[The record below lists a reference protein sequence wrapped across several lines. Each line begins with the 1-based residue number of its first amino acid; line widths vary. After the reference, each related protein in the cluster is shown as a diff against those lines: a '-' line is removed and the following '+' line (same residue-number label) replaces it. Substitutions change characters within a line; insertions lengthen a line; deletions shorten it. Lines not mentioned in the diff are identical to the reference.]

1 MGEFIQL
8 LVSGAIAGSI
18 YSLIA
23 AGLTL
28 SYTSTGIFNLA
39 YGGIAYT
46 SAMLYFQLINALGIE
61 SLGMRLLSF
70 FLVVLVFCP
79 LLGQLL
85 NVAVFRPLARANDAA
100 KVMAT
105 IGILVALPA
114 LTDLLVDLGTKT
126 WDWGLQSTDY
136 VFLTPG
142 VWKVPSE
149 TWPYDLD
156 VVGLDGIRLLI
167 SSNQW
172 TVLVVAAVVAV
183 ALWALMRHTRIGLQ
197 MRAVVDRPDL
207 AGLRGVSESFTSSAA
222 WIIGTM
228 LAGLAGVIG
237 APVFNSLESNQ
248 YNVFMFIA
256 TAAAVVGGLRSIP
269 LAFAGGVALGVV
281 TSLVGRY
288 ATFAQDIRGFE
299 SSVPFVVLLVGL
311 LFMARERTRRSG
323 VVADAPPATEY
334 TDDLRDWRISLS
346 RLGSAILSLLGRLRL
361 PWIQGDALVLP
372 QPRKHLP
379 WLLGAAFIV
388 LQVTI
393 FADKFWLGLWI
404 TGLAFALVFISWVI
418 LTGLGG
424 MVSLAQAAFVTM
436 AAMTAGLILDKTG
449 LPFIPALIVGT
460 VIAGV
465 LGVIVALPALRLG
478 GLPLALATLA
488 LAFMSERV
496 LFEWSWFK
504 NGQGTKGWDIP
515 RPKLGPFDFQ
525 DAKSLAV
532 LLVIL
537 VLAAGWLVRNL
548 QRSVT
553 GRAIIAVR
561 NSEPAAATSGHSIV
575 RTKLA
580 VFALSA
586 LLAGFGGVFFATFNG
601 NINPFTATTQ
611 HGLFWLAVVILVGI
625 RRPGAAVMAGI
636 MVAASG
642 HTFGTGWHWEWME
655 TWHVVLVASV
665 FGAAALATA
674 VRDRQVGLPFS
685 PLILGVLAVLAFIC
699 LARVYSWYP
708 IDWDGFDQYDEA
720 RNITAFMF
728 GLGAMQLAREPDGIL
743 AFTAAQ
749 NRARRDAWRRRLAVW
764 RGEVWVDDASPV
776 PERVPATPAV
786 DSVKSDAP
794 EPAEEMGD
802 QYVGD
807 HPPALELV
815 NVRASYG
822 LVEALHGIDLS
833 VPRGEITALLGPN
846 GAGKSTTCAVASG
859 LLPATHG
866 TVRLDGEDIT
876 ALRSHR
882 RARRGVVLAPEA
894 RGIFSGLT
902 VRENLQLW
910 LPSPEDRELCCDR
923 FPILGERQN
932 QLAGNLSGGEQ
943 QILTL
948 APLLANPPEV
958 LIADEPS
965 LGLAPLIVNQI
976 LELFIEFKERGVAL
990 LLVEEKA
997 RDVLEIADS
1006 VAFIS
1011 LGHITWHGPRSE
1023 VDHDQLDAA
1032 YLGEATS
1039 ISD

>member
-8 LVSGAIAGSI
+8 LVSGAIAGAI

-61 SLGMRLLSF
+61 SLGMRLLSL
-70 FLVVLVFCP
+70 FLVVGVFCP

-85 NVAVFRPLARANDAA
+85 NVAVFRPLARASDAA

-126 WDWGLQSTDY
+126 WDWGLTSTEY

-149 TWPYDLD
+149 TWTYDLGSFD
-156 VVGLDGIRLLI
+156 LRI

-172 TVLVVAAVVAV
+172 AVLVVAVVVAV

-269 LAFAGGVALGVV
+269 LAFAGGVALGVI
-281 TSLVGRY
+281 TSWVGRY

-323 VVADAPPATEY
+323 LVADAPPVTEY
-334 TDDLRDWRISLS
+334 TDDLPAWRV
-346 RLGSAILSLLGRLRL
+346 RL
-361 PWIQGDALVLP
+361 PWV
-372 QPRKHLP
+372 
-379 WLLGAAFIV
+379 LGAVFIL
-388 LQVTI
+388 LQVFV
-393 FADKFWLGLWI
+393 FADQFWLGLWI
-404 TGLAFALVFISWVI
+404 TGLALGLVFMSWVI

-424 MVSLAQAAFVTM
+424 MVSLAQAAFATM
-436 AAMTAGLILDKTG
+436 AAMTTGLLLNRAG
-449 LPFIPALIVGT
+449 LPFIPALIVG
-460 VIAGV
+460 VIIAGV

-515 RPKLGPFDFQ
+515 RPKLGPFDFE
-525 DAKSLAV
+525 DETTLAVMLV
-532 LLVIL
+532 LLVFL
-537 VLAAGWLVRNL
+537 AGWLVRNL

-586 LLAGFGGVFFATFNG
+586 ALAGFGGVMFVVYGKNV
-601 NINPFTATTQ
+601 NPFTATTQ
-611 HGLFWLAVVILVGI
+611 AGLFWLAVVVLIGI
-625 RRPGAAVMAGI
+625 RRPGAAVMAGV

-655 TWHVVLVASV
+655 SWHVVLVASV
-665 FGAAALATA
+665 FGAGALATA
-674 VRDRQVGLPFS
+674 IRDRQVGLPFS
-685 PLILGVLAVLAFIC
+685 PPIVGVLVLLAFIC

-720 RNITAFMF
+720 RNIPAIMF
-728 GLGAMQLAREPDGIL
+728 GLGAMQLARQPDGIL
-743 AFTAAQ
+743 AYTAAQ
-749 NRARRDAWRRRLAVW
+749 NRARRDAWRRRMAVW
-764 RGEVWVDDASPV
+764 RGETGLSAAPEAASAV
-776 PERVPATPAV
+776 VAAATTP
-786 DSVKSDAP
+786 SDGP
-794 EPAEEMGD
+794 EPAEEVGD

-866 TVRLDGEDIT
+866 RIRLDGEDVT
-876 ALRSHR
+876 SLRSHR

-894 RGIFSGLT
+894 RGIFGGLT
-902 VRENLQLW
+902 VRENMQLW
-910 LPSPEDRELCCDR
+910 LPEPDDRELCCER
-923 FPILGERQN
+923 FPILGDRQN

-948 APLLANPPEV
+948 APLLAHPPEV

-1032 YLGEATS
+1032 YLGEATANS
-1039 ISD
+1039 S

>member
-39 YGGIAYT
+39 YGGIAFS
-46 SAMLYFQLINALGIE
+46 SAMLYFQLISALGVE
-61 SLGMRLLSF
+61 SFAMRLISF
-70 FLVVLVFCP
+70 VIVVFVFCP

-85 NVAVFRPLARANDAA
+85 NVAVFRPLARASDAA

-114 LTDLLVDLGTKT
+114 LTELIVDLGTKT

-149 TWPYDLD
+149 TWIYDEG
-156 VVGLDGIRLLI
+156 GLDLRI

-172 TVLVVAAVVAV
+172 TVLVVAVVVAV
-183 ALWALMRHTRIGLQ
+183 LLWALMRHTRLGLQ
-197 MRAVVDRPDL
+197 MRAVVDRPEL

-237 APVFNSLESNQ
+237 APVFNSLDANQ

-269 LAFAGGVALGVV
+269 LAFVGGVALGVV
-281 TSLVGRY
+281 TSWVGRY
-288 ATFAQDIRGFE
+288 ATFAQDIRGFHN
-299 SSVPFVVLLVGL
+299 SVPFVVLLVGL

-323 VVADAPPATEY
+323 MVADATPITEY
-334 TDDLRDWRISLS
+334 TDDLPPWRV
-346 RLGSAILSLLGRLRL
+346 RM
-361 PWIQGDALVLP
+361 
-372 QPRKHLP
+372 P
-379 WLLGAAFIV
+379 WLLGGVFIL
-388 LQVTI
+388 LQVFI
-393 FADKFWLGLWI
+393 FADQFWLGLWI
-404 TGLAFALVFISWVI
+404 TGLALALVFMSWVL

-436 AAMTAGLILDKTG
+436 AAMTAGLVLNRSG

-496 LFEWSWFK
+496 LFEWSWLK
-504 NGQGTKGWDIP
+504 NGQGIKGWDIP
-515 RPKLGPFDFQ
+515 RPKIGPFDFE
-525 DAKSLAV
+525 DENSLAV
-532 LLVIL
+532 LVVLLVFL
-537 VLAAGWLVRNL
+537 AGWLVRNL

-561 NSEPAAATSGHSIV
+561 NSEPAAATSGHSVV

-586 LLAGFGGVFFATFNG
+586 LLAGFGGVFFATFIG
-601 NINPFTATTQ
+601 NVTPFTATTQ
-611 HGLFWLAVVILVGI
+611 AGLFWLAVVILVGI
-625 RRPGAAVMAGI
+625 RRPGGAVMAGI

-642 HTFGTGWHWEWME
+642 HLMGTGWHLQWLES
-655 TWHVVLVASV
+655 WHVVLACSIL
-665 FGAAALATA
+665 GAAALATA
-674 VRDRQVGLPFS
+674 IRDRQVGLPFS
-685 PLILGVLAVLAFIC
+685 PPILGVLAVLAFIC

-720 RNITAFMF
+720 RNIPAIMF
-728 GLGAMQLAREPDGIL
+728 GLGAMQLAIQPDGII

-749 NRARRDAWRRRLAVW
+749 NRARRDAWRRRLAAW
-764 RGEVWVDDASPV
+764 RGEVEDAGPS
-776 PERVPATPAV
+776 PAV
-786 DSVKSDAP
+786 ESAPAVAVTGSTPSDVV
-794 EPAEEMGD
+794 EPRAAAGD

-815 NVRASYG
+815 NVRAGYG

-846 GAGKSTTCAVASG
+846 GAGKSTTCAVAAGSQ
-859 LLPATHG
+859 LATQG
-866 TVRLDGEDIT
+866 TIRLDGEDIT

-882 RARRGVVLAPEA
+882 RAHRGVVLAPEA

-902 VRENLQLW
+902 VRENMQLW
-910 LPSPEDRELCCDR
+910 LPNPEDRDLCCER
-923 FPILGERQN
+923 FPILGDRQD

-948 APLLANPPEV
+948 APLLAHPPEV

-1011 LGHITWHGPRSE
+1011 LGHITWHGPRSD

-1039 ISD
+1039 SAD

>member
-61 SLGMRLLSF
+61 SLGMRLLSL
-70 FLVVLVFCP
+70 FLVVFVFCP

-114 LTDLLVDLGTKT
+114 LAELIVDLGTKT

-136 VFLTPG
+136 VFLAPG
-142 VWKVPSE
+142 VWKVPSD
-149 TWPYDLD
+149 TWTYDLGSFD
-156 VVGLDGIRLLI
+156 LRI

-172 TVLVVAAVVAV
+172 TVLVAAAVIAV
-183 ALWALMRHTRIGLQ
+183 VLWALMRHTSLGLQ

-237 APVFNSLESNQ
+237 APVFNSLEPNL

-256 TAAAVVGGLRSIP
+256 TAAAVMGGLRSIP

-281 TSLVGRY
+281 TSWVGRY

-323 VVADAPPATEY
+323 VVADAPPVTVY
-334 TDDLRDWRISLS
+334 TDDLPSWRV
-346 RLGSAILSLLGRLRL
+346 RL
-361 PWIQGDALVLP
+361 PWAL
-372 QPRKHLP
+372 
-379 WLLGAAFIV
+379 GGAFIV
-388 LQVTI
+388 LQVFI
-393 FADKFWLGLWI
+393 FADQFWLGLWI
-404 TGLAFALVFISWVI
+404 TGLAFALVFMSWVI

-436 AAMTAGLILDKTG
+436 AAMTGGLVLNKSG

-460 VIAGV
+460 IIAGV

-515 RPKLGPFDFQ
+515 RPKIGPFDFE
-525 DAKSLAV
+525 DEKSLAV
-532 LLVIL
+532 LVLLLVF
-537 VLAAGWLVRNL
+537 AAGWLVKNL

-561 NSEPAAATSGHSIV
+561 NSEPAAATSGHSVV

-586 LLAGFGGVFFATFNG
+586 LLAGFGGVFFATFIG
-601 NINPFTATTQ
+601 NVTPFTATTQ
-611 HGLFWLAVVILVGI
+611 AGLFWLAVVVLIGI
-625 RRPGAAVMAGI
+625 RRPGGAVMAGV

-642 HTFGTGWHWEWME
+642 HTFGTGWHWEWLE
-655 TWHVVLVASV
+655 SWHVVLACSV
-665 FGAAALATA
+665 FGAAALVTA
-674 VRDRQVGLPFS
+674 IRDRQVGLPPS
-685 PLILGVLAVLAFIC
+685 PGILGVLVLLAYIC
-699 LARVYSWYP
+699 LARVNSWYP

-720 RNITAFMF
+720 RNIPAIMF
-728 GLGAMQLAREPDGIL
+728 GLGAMQLARQPDGII

-749 NRARRDAWRRRLAVW
+749 NRVRRDAWRRRLAVW
-764 RGEVWVDDASPV
+764 RGEAEAAGPSPV
-776 PERVPATPAV
+776 
-786 DSVKSDAP
+786 SSSI
-794 EPAEEMGD
+794 PAEVSAAPTSSEAPAPAAEGA
-802 QYVGD
+802 QYVGE
-807 HPPALELV
+807 HAPALELAG
-815 NVRASYG
+815 VRASYG

-846 GAGKSTTCAVASG
+846 GAGKSTTCAVVAG
-859 LLPATHG
+859 LLPASQG
-866 TVRLDGEDIT
+866 TIRLDGEDVT
-876 ALRSHR
+876 GLRSHR

-902 VRENLQLW
+902 VRENMQLW
-910 LPSPEDRELCCDR
+910 LPNPEDRELCCER

-965 LGLAPLIVNQI
+965 LGLAPLIVSQI

-1011 LGHITWHGPRSE
+1011 LGHITWHGPRTD

-1039 ISD
+1039 SSD

>member
-1 MGEFIQL
+1 VGEFIQL

-323 VVADAPPATEY
+323 VVADAPPATVY
-334 TDDLRDWRISLS
+334 TDDLPAWRVQ
-346 RLGSAILSLLGRLRL
+346 L
-361 PWIQGDALVLP
+361 PWV
-372 QPRKHLP
+372 
-379 WLLGAAFIV
+379 LGAAFIV
-388 LQVTI
+388 LQVFV
-393 FADKFWLGLWI
+393 FADKFWLGLWV
-404 TGLAFALVFISWVI
+404 TGLAFGLVFMSWVL

-449 LPFIPALIVGT
+449 LPFIPALIVA
-460 VIAGV
+460 VIIAGV

-515 RPKLGPFDFQ
+515 RPQLGPFDFQ
-525 DAKSLAV
+525 DTKSLAV

-537 VLAAGWLVRNL
+537 VLAAAWLVRNL

-586 LLAGFGGVFFATFNG
+586 LLAGFGGVFFATFIG
-601 NINPFTATTQ
+601 NVTPFTATTQ
-611 HGLFWLAVVILVGI
+611 AGLFWLAVVILVGI

-642 HTFGTGWHWEWME
+642 HTFGKGWHWDWME
-655 TWHVVLVASV
+655 SWHVVLVASV
-665 FGAAALATA
+665 FGAVALATA

-685 PLILGVLAVLAFIC
+685 PPILGVLAVLAFIC

-749 NRARRDAWRRRLAVW
+749 NRVRRDAWRRRLAVW

-902 VRENLQLW
+902 VRENMQLW
-910 LPSPEDRELCCDR
+910 LSNPEDRELCCDR

-948 APLLANPPEV
+948 APLLAHPPEV

-1039 ISD
+1039 TSD

>member
-46 SAMLYFQLINALGIE
+46 SAMLYFQLINALGVE
-61 SLGMRLLSF
+61 SLGMRLLSLV
-70 FLVVLVFCP
+70 LVVGVFCP

-114 LTDLLVDLGTKT
+114 MAELAVDLGTKT
-126 WDWGLQSTDY
+126 WDWGLTSTDY

-149 TWPYDLD
+149 TWTYDLGSFD
-156 VVGLDGIRLLI
+156 LRI

-172 TVLVVAAVVAV
+172 TVLVVAAVVALV
-183 ALWALMRHTRIGLQ
+183 LWALMRHTRLGLQ

-281 TSLVGRY
+281 TSWVGRY

-299 SSVPFVVLLVGL
+299 SSVPFVVLLIGL

-323 VVADAPPATEY
+323 VVADAPPVTEY
-334 TDDLRDWRISLS
+334 TDDLPAWRV
-346 RLGSAILSLLGRLRL
+346 RL
-361 PWIQGDALVLP
+361 PWV
-372 QPRKHLP
+372 
-379 WLLGAAFIV
+379 LGAAFIV
-388 LQVTI
+388 LQVFV
-393 FADKFWLGLWI
+393 FADQFWLGLWI
-404 TGLAFALVFISWVI
+404 TGLALGLVFMSWVI

-424 MVSLAQAAFVTM
+424 MVSLAQAAFATM
-436 AAMTAGLILDKTG
+436 AAMTTGLLLNKAG
-449 LPFIPALIVGT
+449 LPFIPALIVG
-460 VIAGV
+460 VIIAGV

-515 RPKLGPFDFQ
+515 RPKLGPFDFE
-525 DAKSLAV
+525 DETTLAV
-532 LLVIL
+532 LLVLL
-537 VLAAGWLVRNL
+537 VFLAGWLVMNL
-548 QRSVT
+548 RRSVT

-586 LLAGFGGVFFATFNG
+586 ALAGFGGVMFVSYGKNV
-601 NINPFTATTQ
+601 NPFTATTQ
-611 HGLFWLAVVILVGI
+611 AGLFWLAVVVLIGI

-655 TWHVVLVASV
+655 SWHVVLVASV
-665 FGAAALATA
+665 CGAAALFT
-674 VRDRQVGLPFS
+674 VIRDRQVGLPFS
-685 PLILGVLAVLAFIC
+685 PPILGVLALLAYIS

-708 IDWDGFDQYDEA
+708 IDWDGFDQYDEP
-720 RNITAFMF
+720 RNIPAIMF
-728 GLGAMQLAREPDGIL
+728 GLGAMQLARQPDGIL

-764 RGEVWVDDASPV
+764 RGEAEAIEPSPGAKAAPASAPTPADV
-776 PERVPATPAV
+776 PE
-786 DSVKSDAP
+786 S
-794 EPAEEMGD
+794 AEDVGD

-822 LVEALHGIDLS
+822 LVEALHGINLS

-866 TVRLDGEDIT
+866 QIRLDGEDVT
-876 ALRSHR
+876 SLRSHR
-882 RARRGVVLAPEA
+882 LARRGVVLAPEA

-902 VRENLQLW
+902 VRENMQLW
-910 LPSPEDRELCCDR
+910 LPSQEDRDLCCER

-948 APLLANPPEV
+948 APLLAHPPEV

-1032 YLGEATS
+1032 YLGEATAS
-1039 ISD
+1039 SD

>member
-8 LVSGAIAGSI
+8 LVSGAISGAI

-46 SAMLYFQLINALGIE
+46 SAMLYFQVINALGVE
-61 SLGMRLLSF
+61 SLGMRLLAL
-70 FLVVLVFCP
+70 FLVVFVFCP

-114 LTDLLVDLGTKT
+114 LTEFIVDLGTKT
-126 WDWGLQSTDY
+126 WDWGLVSTDY

-149 TWPYDLD
+149 TWTYDLGSFD
-156 VVGLDGIRLLI
+156 LRI

-172 TVLVVAAVVAV
+172 TVLVVAAVIAI
-183 ALWALMRHTRIGLQ
+183 ALWALMRHTRLGLQ

-207 AGLRGVSESFTSSAA
+207 AGLRGVSESSTSSAA

-237 APVFNSLESNQ
+237 APVFNSLDANL

-281 TSLVGRY
+281 TSWVGRY

-299 SSVPFVVLLVGL
+299 SSVPFVVLLGGL
-311 LFMARERTRRSG
+311 LFMARDRTRRSG
-323 VVADAPPATEY
+323 VVADAPPVAEY
-334 TDDLRDWRISLS
+334 TDDLPAWRV
-346 RLGSAILSLLGRLRL
+346 RL
-361 PWIQGDALVLP
+361 PWVL
-372 QPRKHLP
+372 
-379 WLLGAAFIV
+379 GGVFIV
-388 LQVTI
+388 LQVLV
-393 FADKFWLGLWI
+393 FADQFWLGFWVS
-404 TGLAFALVFISWVI
+404 GLALALVFLSWVM

-436 AAMTAGLILDKTG
+436 AAMTAGLVLNRAG

-515 RPKLGPFDFQ
+515 RPEIGWFDL
-525 DAKSLAV
+525 DDEKSLAV
-532 LLVIL
+532 LLALL
-537 VLAAGWLVRNL
+537 VFGACWLVKNL
-548 QRSVT
+548 QRSLT

-561 NSEPAAATSGHSIV
+561 NSEPAAATSGHSVV

-586 LLAGFGGVFFATFNG
+586 LLAGFGGVFYAAFVG
-601 NINPFTATTQ
+601 NVTPFTATTQ
-611 HGLFWLAVVILVGI
+611 AGLFWLAVVVLIGI
-625 RRPGAAVMAGI
+625 RRPGGAVMAGV

-642 HTFGTGWHWEWME
+642 HTFGRGWHWEWLE
-655 TWHVVLVASV
+655 SWHVVAVCSV
-665 FGAAALATA
+665 LGAAAVATA
-674 VRDRQVGLPFS
+674 VRDRRVGLPFS
-685 PLILGVLAVLAFIC
+685 PAIPGVLAVLAFLC

-720 RNITAFMF
+720 RNIPAIMF
-728 GLGAMQLAREPDGIL
+728 GLGAMQLARQPDGII

-749 NRARRDAWRRRLAVW
+749 NRARRDAWRRRLAAW
-764 RGEVWVDDASPV
+764 RGEAEAVGPAPAPSTVMAAPADPPAPSEDA
-776 PERVPATPAV
+776 
-786 DSVKSDAP
+786 
-794 EPAEEMGD
+794 GD
-802 QYVGD
+802 QHVAGRT
-807 HPPALELV
+807 PALELV
-815 NVRASYG
+815 DVRAGYG
-822 LVEALHGIDLS
+822 LVEALHGIDLT
-833 VPRGEITALLGPN
+833 VPRGKITALLGPN
-846 GAGKSTTCAVASG
+846 GAGKSTTCAVAAG
-859 LLPATHG
+859 LLPATSG
-866 TVRLDGEDIT
+866 SVRLAGEDVT
-876 ALRSHR
+876 GLRSHR

-894 RGIFSGLT
+894 RGIFGGLT
-902 VRENLQLW
+902 VRENMQLW
-910 LPSPEDRELCCDR
+910 LPRPEDRELCCER
-923 FPILGERQN
+923 FPILGDRQN

-976 LELFIEFKERGVAL
+976 LELFIEFKLRGVAL

-1011 LGHITWHGPRSE
+1011 LGHITWHGSRSD
-1023 VDHDQLDAA
+1023 VDHSQLDAA

-1039 ISD
+1039 S

>member
-8 LVSGAIAGSI
+8 LVSGAIAGAI

-61 SLGMRLLSF
+61 SLGMRLLSL
-70 FLVVLVFCP
+70 FLVVFVFCP

-114 LTDLLVDLGTKT
+114 MAELIVDLGTKT

-136 VFLTPG
+136 VFLAPG

-149 TWPYDLD
+149 TWTYDLGGFD
-156 VVGLDGIRLLI
+156 LRI

-172 TVLVVAAVVAV
+172 TVLVVAAVIAV
-183 ALWALMRHTRIGLQ
+183 VLWALMRHTSLGLQ

-237 APVFNSLESNQ
+237 APVFNSLEPNL

-281 TSLVGRY
+281 TSWVGRY
-288 ATFAQDIRGFE
+288 ATFAQDVRGFE

-323 VVADAPPATEY
+323 VVADAPPVTEY
-334 TDDLRDWRISLS
+334 TDDLKDWRVRIPLLR
-346 RLGSAILSLLGRLRL
+346 RLI
-361 PWIQGDALVLP
+361 PVLP
-372 QPRKHLP
+372 APRKHLP
-379 WLLGAAFIV
+379 WVLGGVFIV
-388 LQVTI
+388 LQVFI
-393 FADKFWLGLWI
+393 FADQFWLGLWI
-404 TGLAFALVFISWVI
+404 TGLAFGLVFMSWVI

-436 AAMTAGLILDKTG
+436 AAMTGGLVLNKTG

-460 VIAGV
+460 IIAGV

-515 RPKLGPFDFQ
+515 RPKIGPFDFE
-525 DAKSLAV
+525 DEKSLAV
-532 LLVIL
+532 LVLLLVF
-537 VLAAGWLVRNL
+537 AAGWLVKNL

-561 NSEPAAATSGHSIV
+561 NSEPAAATSGHSVI

-586 LLAGFGGVFFATFNG
+586 LLAGFGGVFFATFIG
-601 NINPFTATTQ
+601 NVTPFTATTQ
-611 HGLFWLAVVILVGI
+611 AGLFWLAVVVLIGI
-625 RRPGAAVMAGI
+625 RRPGGAVMAGV

-642 HTFGTGWHWEWME
+642 HTFGTGWHWEWLE
-655 TWHVVLVASV
+655 SWHVVLACSV
-665 FGAAALATA
+665 FGAAALVTA
-674 VRDRQVGLPFS
+674 IRDRQVGLPPS
-685 PLILGVLAVLAFIC
+685 PGILGVLVLLAYIC
-699 LARVYSWYP
+699 LARLNSWYP

-720 RNITAFMF
+720 RNIPAIMF
-728 GLGAMQLAREPDGIL
+728 GLGAMQLARQPDGII

-764 RGEVWVDDASPV
+764 RGEAEAVSPSPV
-776 PERVPATPAV
+776 PSSIPAAPTVAETPTETPA
-786 DSVKSDAP
+786 
-794 EPAEEMGD
+794 PAVEGD
-802 QYVGD
+802 QYFGD
-807 HPPALELV
+807 HPPALELAG
-815 NVRASYG
+815 VRASYG
-822 LVEALHGIDLS
+822 LVEALHGINLS

-846 GAGKSTTCAVASG
+846 GAGKSTTCAVAAG
-859 LLPATHG
+859 LLPVSQGAI
-866 TVRLDGEDIT
+866 RLDGEDVT
-876 ALRSHR
+876 GLRSHR

-902 VRENLQLW
+902 VRENMQLW
-910 LPSPEDRELCCDR
+910 LPNPEDRELCCER

-1011 LGHITWHGPRSE
+1011 LGHITWHGPRSD

-1032 YLGEATS
+1032 YLGEATTS
-1039 ISD
+1039 

>member
-1 MGEFIQL
+1 MGEFINL
-8 LVSGAIAGSI
+8 LVSGAITGAI
-18 YSLIA
+18 FSLIA

-46 SAMLYFQLINALGIE
+46 SAVLYFQLINALGIE

-85 NVAVFRPLARANDAA
+85 NVAVFRPLARATDAA

-114 LTDLLVDLGTKT
+114 LTDLIVDLGTKT
-126 WDWGLQSTDY
+126 WDWGLRSTDY

-149 TWPYDLD
+149 TYTYRPLGSFDL
-156 VVGLDGIRLLI
+156 RI
-167 SSNQW
+167 SSNQYA
-172 TVLVVAAVVAV
+172 VLIVAVVVAV
-183 ALWALMRHTRIGLQ
+183 VLWVLMRHTRIGLQ

-228 LAGLAGVIG
+228 LAGLAGVVG

-281 TSLVGRY
+281 TSLVGKY
-288 ATFAQDIRGFE
+288 ATFAQDIRGFKD
-299 SSVPFVVLLVGL
+299 SVPFVVLLVGL

-323 VVADAPPATEY
+323 VVADAPPATDY
-334 TDDLRDWRISLS
+334 TNDLPTWRV
-346 RLGSAILSLLGRLRL
+346 RL
-361 PWIQGDALVLP
+361 PWV
-372 QPRKHLP
+372 
-379 WLLGAAFIV
+379 LGAVFIV
-388 LQVTI
+388 LQVFV
-393 FADKFWLGLWI
+393 FADQFWLGLWV
-404 TGLAFALVFISWVI
+404 TGLAFGLVFMSWVL

-449 LPFIPALIVGT
+449 LPFIPALIVG
-460 VIAGV
+460 VIIAGV
-465 LGVIVALPALRLG
+465 LGVVVALPALRLG

-515 RPKLGPFDFQ
+515 RPKLGPFDF
-525 DAKSLAV
+525 DDEKSLAV

-537 VLAAGWLVRNL
+537 VLAAAWLVRNL

-586 LLAGFGGVFFATFNG
+586 LLAGFGGVFFAAFIG
-601 NINPFTATTQ
+601 NVTPFTATTQ
-611 HGLFWLAVVILVGI
+611 AGLFWLAVVVLVGI

-655 TWHVVLVASV
+655 SWHVVVVASI
-665 FGAAALATA
+665 FGAAAAATA

-685 PLILGVLAVLAFIC
+685 PPILGVLAVLAFIC

-749 NRARRDAWRRRLAVW
+749 NRVRRDAWRRRLAAWSEGAV
-764 RGEVWVDDASPV
+764 VA
-776 PERVPATPAV
+776 ERVPALATA
-786 DSVKSDAP
+786 SAP
-794 EPAEEMGD
+794 VMAASEPSEIPESAESSGD

-859 LLPATHG
+859 LLSVTHG
-866 TVRLDGEDIT
+866 QIRLDGEDIT
-876 ALRSHR
+876 PLRSHR

-902 VRENLQLW
+902 VRENMQLW
-910 LPSPEDRELCCDR
+910 LPDPEDRELCCER

-948 APLLANPPEV
+948 APLLAHPPEV

-1032 YLGEATS
+1032 YLGEATAN
-1039 ISD
+1039 SD

>member
-8 LVSGAIAGSI
+8 LVSGAISGAI

-46 SAMLYFQLINALGIE
+46 SAMLYFQLINALGME
-61 SLGMRLLSF
+61 NLGMRLLAF
-70 FLVVLVFCP
+70 FIVVFVFCP

-114 LTDLLVDLGTKT
+114 LVDLIVDLGTKT
-126 WDWGLQSTDY
+126 WDWGLRSTDY
-136 VFLTPG
+136 VFLPPG
-142 VWKVPSE
+142 VWKVP
-149 TWPYDLD
+149 TKTYTYDLGD
-156 VVGLDGIRLLI
+156 FDLRIN
-167 SSNQW
+167 SNQW
-172 TVLVVAAVVAV
+172 TVLVVAVVISIV
-183 ALWALMRHTRIGLQ
+183 LWVLMRHTRLGLS

-228 LAGLAGVIG
+228 LAGLAGVVG
-237 APVFNSLESNQ
+237 APVLNSLDSNQ

-256 TAAAVVGGLRSIP
+256 IAAAVVGGLRSIP
-269 LAFAGGVALGVV
+269 LALAGGVALGVAE
-281 TSLVGRY
+281 SWVGEY

-311 LFMARERTRRSG
+311 LFMARDRTRRGG
-323 VVADAPPATEY
+323 VVADAPPITDY
-334 TDDLRDWRISLS
+334 TDDLPTWRV
-346 RLGSAILSLLGRLRL
+346 RL
-361 PWIQGDALVLP
+361 PWV
-372 QPRKHLP
+372 
-379 WLLGAAFIV
+379 LGAVFIV
-388 LQVTI
+388 LQVFV

-404 TGLAFALVFISWVI
+404 TGLALALVFMSWVV

-436 AAMTAGLILDKTG
+436 AAMTAGLILDRAG
-449 LPFIPALIVGT
+449 LPFVPALIVGT

-504 NGQGTKGWDIP
+504 NGQGTKGWDVP
-515 RPKLGPFDFQ
+515 RPRIGPFDFQ
-525 DAKSLAV
+525 DETSLAV
-532 LLVIL
+532 LLVLL

-548 QRSVT
+548 QRSAT
-553 GRAIIAVR
+553 GRAIVAVR
-561 NSEPAAATSGHSIV
+561 NSEPAAATSGHSVV

-586 LLAGFGGVFFATFNG
+586 LLAGFGGVFYAVFIG
-601 NINPFTATTQ
+601 NVTPFTATTQ
-611 HGLFWLAVVILVGI
+611 TGLFWLAVVVLIGI
-625 RRPGAAVMAGI
+625 RRPGGAVLAGI

-642 HTFGTGWHWEWME
+642 HTFGTGWHWEWLE
-655 TWHVVLVASV
+655 SWHVVLVALV
-665 FGAAALATA
+665 LGAAALATA

-685 PLILGVLAVLAFIC
+685 PGIPGVLALLAFVC

-720 RNITAFMF
+720 RNIPAFMF
-728 GLGAMQLAREPDGIL
+728 GLGAMQLARQPDGII

-749 NRARRDAWRRRLAVW
+749 NRARRDAWRRRLAAW
-764 RGEVWVDDASPV
+764 RGEAEALGSGSPSPV
-776 PERVPATPAV
+776 VTTVSAEPDGSGSAHPSPVVTAVPASSDTP
-786 DSVKSDAP
+786 D
-794 EPAEEMGD
+794 PASGGD
-802 QYVGD
+802 RGDRYVGQ

-815 NVRASYG
+815 GVRAGYG

-846 GAGKSTTCAVASG
+846 GSGKSTTAAVAAG
-859 LLPATHG
+859 LLPATRG
-866 TVRLDGEDIT
+866 TILLDGEDIT
-876 ALRSHR
+876 GERSHR

-894 RGIFSGLT
+894 RGIFGGLT
-902 VRENLQLW
+902 VRENMQLW
-910 LPSPEDRELCCDR
+910 LPDPEDRELCCER
-923 FPILGERQN
+923 FPILGERQG
-932 QLAGNLSGGEQ
+932 QMAGNLSGGEQ

-948 APLLANPPEV
+948 APLLAHPPEV

-965 LGLAPLIVNQI
+965 LGLAPLIVSQI
-976 LELFIEFKERGVAL
+976 LDLFIEFKERGVAL

-1032 YLGEATS
+1032 YLGEVALGEAPAPA
-1039 ISD
+1039 D

>member
-46 SAMLYFQLINALGIE
+46 SAMLYFQLINALGVE

-70 FLVVLVFCP
+70 FIVVVVFCP

-126 WDWGLQSTDY
+126 WDWGLQNTEY
-136 VFLTPG
+136 VYLTPG
-142 VWKVPSE
+142 VWKVPGE
-149 TWPYDLD
+149 TWSYDLGSFD
-156 VVGLDGIRLLI
+156 LRI

-172 TVLVVAAVVAV
+172 AVLVVAVVVAIV
-183 ALWALMRHTRIGLQ
+183 LWAMMRHTRLGLQ
-197 MRAVVDRPDL
+197 MRAAVDRPDL

-237 APVFNSLESNQ
+237 APVFNSLDSNQ

-256 TAAAVVGGLRSIP
+256 TAAAVIGGLRSIP
-269 LAFAGGVALGVV
+269 LAFAGGVALGVI
-281 TSLVGRY
+281 TSWVGRY

-323 VVADAPPATEY
+323 VVADAPPATDY
-334 TDDLRDWRISLS
+334 TSDLPTWRV
-346 RLGSAILSLLGRLRL
+346 RL
-361 PWIQGDALVLP
+361 PWV
-372 QPRKHLP
+372 
-379 WLLGAAFIV
+379 LGAAFIV
-388 LQVTI
+388 LQVFV
-393 FADKFWLGLWI
+393 FADQFWLGLWV
-404 TGLAFALVFISWVI
+404 TGLALGLVFMSWVL

-449 LPFIPALIVGT
+449 LPFIPALIVG
-460 VIAGV
+460 VIIAGV

-515 RPKLGPFDFQ
+515 RPNFGPFDLE
-525 DAKSLAV
+525 DEKSLAV

-537 VLAAGWLVRNL
+537 VFAAAWLVRNL

-586 LLAGFGGVFFATFNG
+586 LLAGFGGVFFAAFIG
-601 NINPFTATTQ
+601 NVTPFTATTQ
-611 HGLFWLAVVILVGI
+611 AGLFWLAVVILVGI

-642 HTFGTGWHWEWME
+642 HTFGTGWHWDWME
-655 TWHVVLVASV
+655 SWHVVLVASV
-665 FGAAALATA
+665 FGAAAFFTA
-674 VRDRQVGLPFS
+674 IRDRQVGLPFS
-685 PLILGVLAVLAFIC
+685 PPILGVLAVLAFIC

-749 NRARRDAWRRRLAVW
+749 NRVRRDAWRRRLGAWRQGAVAA
-764 RGEVWVDDASPV
+764 EQ
-776 PERVPATPAV
+776 VPAAV
-786 DSVKSDAP
+786 GAP
-794 EPAEEMGD
+794 GTAITSSGPAEVPGSAESSGD

-815 NVRASYG
+815 GVRASYG

-859 LLPATHG
+859 LLSATHG
-866 TVRLDGEDIT
+866 KIRLDGAGHYGVT
-876 ALRSHR
+876 QSPPSPSRSGAGPRGPGHLQRSHR
-882 RARRGVVLAPEA
+882 AREHAALVAK
-894 RGIFSGLT
+894 
-902 VRENLQLW
+902 
-910 LPSPEDRELCCDR
+910 PS
-923 FPILGERQN
+923 
-932 QLAGNLSGGEQ
+932 
-943 QILTL
+943 
-948 APLLANPPEV
+948 
-958 LIADEPS
+958 
-965 LGLAPLIVNQI
+965 
-976 LELFIEFKERGVAL
+976 
-990 LLVEEKA
+990 
-997 RDVLEIADS
+997 
-1006 VAFIS
+1006 
-1011 LGHITWHGPRSE
+1011 GPRSVLRAIPHSGRAPKPTGWE
-1023 VDHDQLDAA
+1023 SFRGRAANPHPCPTIGPSPRGVDRRRALAGSGSADR
-1032 YLGEATS
+1032 EPNP
-1039 ISD
+1039 

>member
-126 WDWGLQSTDY
+126 WDWGLKSTDRAH
-136 VFLTPG
+136 LTPG
-142 VWKVPSE
+142 VWKVPSK

-156 VVGLDGIRLLI
+156 VIGLDDIRLRI

-183 ALWALMRHTRIGLQ
+183 ALWALMRHTRLGLQ

-207 AGLRGVSESFTSSAA
+207 AGLRGVNESFTSSAA

-228 LAGLAGVIG
+228 LAGLAGVVG

-288 ATFAQDIRGFE
+288 ATFAQDIRGFHN
-299 SSVPFVVLLVGL
+299 SVPFVVLLVGL

-346 RLGSAILSLLGRLRL
+346 RLGRLRL

-404 TGLAFALVFISWVI
+404 TGLAFALVFMSWVL

-515 RPKLGPFDFQ
+515 RPQLGPFDFQ

-586 LLAGFGGVFFATFNG
+586 LLAGFGGVFFATFVG
-601 NINPFTATTQ
+601 NVTPFTATTQ
-611 HGLFWLAVVILVGI
+611 NGLFWLAVVILVGI

-642 HTFGTGWHWEWME
+642 HTFGTGWHWDWME
-655 TWHVVLVASV
+655 SWHVVLVASV
-665 FGAAALATA
+665 FGAVALATA

-685 PLILGVLAVLAFIC
+685 PPILGVLAVLAFIC

-708 IDWDGFDQYDEA
+708 IDWDGFDQYDKA
-720 RNITAFMF
+720 GNITAFMF

-749 NRARRDAWRRRLAVW
+749 NRARRDAWRRRLAAW
-764 RGEVWVDDASPV
+764 RGEAEAVEPS
-776 PERVPATPAV
+776 PATESIPAPV
-786 DSVKSDAP
+786 MTAPTPSDAP

-902 VRENLQLW
+902 VRENMQLW
-910 LPSPEDRELCCDR
+910 LSNPEDRELCCDR

-948 APLLANPPEV
+948 APLLAHPPEV

-976 LELFIEFKERGVAL
+976 LELFSEFKERGVAL

-1039 ISD
+1039 T

>member
-8 LVSGAIAGSI
+8 LVSGAIAGAI

-61 SLGMRLLSF
+61 SLGMRLLSL
-70 FLVVLVFCP
+70 FLVVFVFCP

-114 LTDLLVDLGTKT
+114 MAELIVDLGTKT

-136 VFLTPG
+136 VFLAPG

-149 TWPYDLD
+149 TWTYDLGGFD
-156 VVGLDGIRLLI
+156 LRI

-172 TVLVVAAVVAV
+172 TVLVVAAVIAV
-183 ALWALMRHTRIGLQ
+183 VLWALMRHTSLGLQ

-237 APVFNSLESNQ
+237 APVFNSLEPNL

-281 TSLVGRY
+281 TSWVGRY
-288 ATFAQDIRGFE
+288 ATFAQDVRGFE

-323 VVADAPPATEY
+323 VVADAPPVTEY
-334 TDDLRDWRISLS
+334 TDDLPSWRV
-346 RLGSAILSLLGRLRL
+346 RL
-361 PWIQGDALVLP
+361 PWVL
-372 QPRKHLP
+372 
-379 WLLGAAFIV
+379 GGVFIV
-388 LQVTI
+388 LQVFI
-393 FADKFWLGLWI
+393 FADQFWLGLWI
-404 TGLAFALVFISWVI
+404 TGLAFGLVFMSWVI

-436 AAMTAGLILDKTG
+436 AAMTGGLVLNKTG

-460 VIAGV
+460 IIAGV

-515 RPKLGPFDFQ
+515 RPKIGPFDFE
-525 DAKSLAV
+525 DEKSLAV
-532 LLVIL
+532 LVLLLVF
-537 VLAAGWLVRNL
+537 AAGWLVKNL

-561 NSEPAAATSGHSIV
+561 NSEPAAATSGHSVV

-586 LLAGFGGVFFATFNG
+586 LLAGFGGVFFATFIG
-601 NINPFTATTQ
+601 NVTPFTATTQ
-611 HGLFWLAVVILVGI
+611 AGLFWLAVVVLIGI
-625 RRPGAAVMAGI
+625 RRPGGAVMAGV

-642 HTFGTGWHWEWME
+642 HTFGTGWHWEWLE
-655 TWHVVLVASV
+655 SWHVVLACSV
-665 FGAAALATA
+665 FGAAALVTA
-674 VRDRQVGLPFS
+674 IRDRQVGLPPS
-685 PLILGVLAVLAFIC
+685 PGILGVLVLLAYIC
-699 LARVYSWYP
+699 LARLNSWYP

-720 RNITAFMF
+720 RNIPAIMF
-728 GLGAMQLAREPDGIL
+728 GLGAMQLARQPDGII

-764 RGEVWVDDASPV
+764 RGEAEAVSPSPV
-776 PERVPATPAV
+776 PSSIPAAPTVAETPTETPA
-786 DSVKSDAP
+786 
-794 EPAEEMGD
+794 PAVEGD
-802 QYVGD
+802 QYFGD
-807 HPPALELV
+807 HPPALELAG
-815 NVRASYG
+815 VRASYG
-822 LVEALHGIDLS
+822 LVEALHGINLS

-846 GAGKSTTCAVASG
+846 GAGKSTTCAVAAG
-859 LLPATHG
+859 LLPVSQGAI
-866 TVRLDGEDIT
+866 RLDGEDVT
-876 ALRSHR
+876 GLRSHR

-902 VRENLQLW
+902 VRENMQLW
-910 LPSPEDRELCCDR
+910 LPNPEDRELCCER

-1011 LGHITWHGPRSE
+1011 LGHITWHGPRSD

-1032 YLGEATS
+1032 YLGEATTS
-1039 ISD
+1039 

>member
-8 LVSGAIAGSI
+8 LVSGAIAGAI
-18 YSLIA
+18 YSMIA

-61 SLGMRLLSF
+61 SLGMRLLSL
-70 FLVVLVFCP
+70 FLVVFVFCP

-114 LTDLLVDLGTKT
+114 LAELIVDLGTKT

-149 TWPYDLD
+149 TWTYDLGSFD
-156 VVGLDGIRLLI
+156 LRI

-172 TVLVVAAVVAV
+172 TVLVVAIVIAV
-183 ALWALMRHTRIGLQ
+183 ALWTLMRHTRLGLQ

-237 APVFNSLESNQ
+237 APVFNSLEPNL

-269 LAFAGGVALGVV
+269 LAFAGGVALGVI
-281 TSLVGRY
+281 TSWVGRY
-288 ATFAQDIRGFE
+288 ATFAQDIRGFHN
-299 SSVPFVVLLVGL
+299 SVPFVVLLVGL

-323 VVADAPPATEY
+323 VVADAPPITDY
-334 TDDLRDWRISLS
+334 TDDLRDWRL
-346 RLGSAILSLLGRLRL
+346 
-361 PWIQGDALVLP
+361 
-372 QPRKHLP
+372 HLP
-379 WLLGAAFIV
+379 WLPNWVRLPRMQGRVLVLPNPRKYFLWYLGGAFIV
-388 LQVTI
+388 VQVLH
-393 FADKFWLGLWI
+393 FANQFWLGLWI
-404 TGLAFALVFISWVI
+404 TGLALGLVFMSWVV

-424 MVSLAQAAFVTM
+424 MVSLAQAAFATM
-436 AAMTAGLILDKTG
+436 AAMTTGLLLNKTG
-449 LPFIPALIVGT
+449 LPFIPALIVGV

-515 RPKLGPFDFQ
+515 RPELGPFDFE
-525 DAKSLAV
+525 DEKSLAV

-537 VLAAGWLVRNL
+537 VLLCGWLVRNL

-586 LLAGFGGVFFATFNG
+586 ALAGFGGVMFVSYGKNV
-601 NINPFTATTQ
+601 NPFTATTQ
-611 HGLFWLAVVILVGI
+611 AGLFWLAVVVLIGI
-625 RRPGAAVMAGI
+625 RRPGAAVMAGV

-642 HTFGTGWHWEWME
+642 HTFGTGWHWDWME
-655 TWHVVLVASV
+655 SWHVVLVASV
-665 FGAAALATA
+665 CGAAALVTA
-674 VRDRQVGLPFS
+674 IRDRQVGLPLS
-685 PLILGVLAVLAFIC
+685 PPILGVLVLLAYIS

-708 IDWDGFDQYDEA
+708 IDWDGFDQYDEP
-720 RNITAFMF
+720 RNIPAIMF
-728 GLGAMQLAREPDGIL
+728 GLGAMQLARQPDGIL

-764 RGEVWVDDASPV
+764 RGEAWIDDASPV
-776 PERVPATPAV
+776 PERVPAAP
-786 DSVKSDAP
+786 SVESAPHDAP
-794 EPAEEMGD
+794 ESAEEAGD

-807 HPPALELV
+807 HAPALELV
-815 NVRASYG
+815 GVRASYG

-866 TVRLDGEDIT
+866 NIRLDGTDIT
-876 ALRSHR
+876 GLRSHR
-882 RARRGVVLAPEA
+882 RSRRGVVLAPEA

-902 VRENLQLW
+902 VRENMHLW
-910 LPSPEDRELCCDR
+910 LPNPEDRDLCCER

-1032 YLGEATS
+1032 YLGEATAS
-1039 ISD
+1039 SD

>member
-8 LVSGAIAGSI
+8 LVSGAIAGAI

-46 SAMLYFQLINALGIE
+46 SAMLYFQLINALGVE
-61 SLGMRLLSF
+61 SLGVRLLSF
-70 FLVVLVFCP
+70 FLVVAVFCP

-114 LTDLLVDLGTKT
+114 LTDLIVDLGTKT

-149 TWPYDLD
+149 TWTYDLGGFD
-156 VVGLDGIRLLI
+156 LRI

-172 TVLVVAAVVAV
+172 SVLAVAAVVAV

-228 LAGLAGVIG
+228 LAGLAGVVG
-237 APVFNSLESNQ
+237 APVFNSLDSNQ

-281 TSLVGRY
+281 TSWVGRY

-299 SSVPFVVLLVGL
+299 SSVPFIVLLGGL
-311 LFMARERTRRSG
+311 LFMVRERTRRSG
-323 VVADAPPATEY
+323 VVADAPPAVVY
-334 TDDLRDWRISLS
+334 TDDLPAWRV
-346 RLGSAILSLLGRLRL
+346 RL
-361 PWIQGDALVLP
+361 PWA
-372 QPRKHLP
+372 
-379 WLLGAAFIV
+379 LGAVFIA
-388 LQVTI
+388 LQVFV
-393 FADKFWLGLWI
+393 FADQFWLGLWI
-404 TGLAFALVFISWVI
+404 TGLAFGLVFMSWVL

-436 AAMTAGLILDKTG
+436 AAMTAGLVLDKTG
-449 LPFIPALIVGT
+449 LPFVPALVVGT
-460 VIAGV
+460 VVAGV

-504 NGQGTKGWDIP
+504 NGQGTRGWDIP
-515 RPKLGPFDFQ
+515 RPQLGPFDFA
-525 DAKSLAV
+525 DEKSLAA
-532 LLVIL
+532 LLVVL

-553 GRAIIAVR
+553 GRAIVAVR
-561 NSEPAAATSGHSIV
+561 NSEPAAVTSGHSVV

-586 LLAGFGGVFFATFNG
+586 LLAGFGGVFFATFIG
-601 NINPFTATTQ
+601 NVTPFTATTQ
-611 HGLFWLAVVILVGI
+611 AGLFWLAVVILVGI

-642 HTFGTGWHWEWME
+642 HTFGTGWHWDWME
-655 TWHVVLVASV
+655 SWHVVLVASV
-665 FGAAALATA
+665 LGAAALATA
-674 VRDRQVGLPFS
+674 IGDRRAGLPFS
-685 PLILGVLAVLAFIC
+685 PPILGVLAALAFIC

-743 AFTAAQ
+743 AVTAAQ
-749 NRARRDAWRRRLAVW
+749 NRARRDAWRRRLAAW
-764 RGEVWVDDASPV
+764 RGEAAVAGSG
-776 PERVPATPAV
+776 PAA
-786 DSVKSDAP
+786 
-794 EPAEEMGD
+794 EPAPAPAAVAAAAPKPSAVAEAQGD
-802 QYVGD
+802 EHAGS
-807 HPPALELV
+807 HPPALELMG
-815 NVRASYG
+815 VRAGYG

-859 LLPATHG
+859 LLSVTRG
-866 TVRLDGEDIT
+866 RIRLDGSDVT
-876 ALRSHR
+876 VLRSHR

-894 RGIFSGLT
+894 RGVFSGLT
-902 VRENLQLW
+902 VRENMQLW
-910 LPSPEDRELCCDR
+910 LPDADDRDLCCQR

-948 APLLANPPEV
+948 APLLAHPPQV

-965 LGLAPLIVNQI
+965 LGLAPLIVEQI
-976 LELFIEFKERGVAL
+976 LELFVEFKERGVAL

-1011 LGHITWHGPRSE
+1011 LGRITWHGPRAE

-1032 YLGEATS
+1032 YLGEAAAS
-1039 ISD
+1039 SD

>member
-1 MGEFIQL
+1 MSEFIQL
-8 LVSGAIAGSI
+8 LVSGAISGAI

-39 YGGIAYT
+39 YGGVAYT

-61 SLGMRLLSF
+61 SLGMRLLACF
-70 FLVVLVFCP
+70 IVVFGFCP

-114 LTDLLVDLGTKT
+114 LADLVVDLGTKT
-126 WDWGLQSTDY
+126 WDWGLRSTDY

-142 VWKVPSE
+142 VWKVPTE
-149 TWPYDLD
+149 TWIYDRG
-156 VVGLDGIRLLI
+156 GLDLRID
-167 SSNQW
+167 SNQW
-172 TVLVVAAVVAV
+172 TVLVVAVVISA
-183 ALWALMRHTRIGLQ
+183 ALWVLMRHTRLGLQ
-197 MRAVVDRPDL
+197 MRAVVDRPAL

-228 LAGLAGVIG
+228 LAGVAGVVG
-237 APVFNSLESNQ
+237 APVFNSLDSSQ
-248 YNVFMFIA
+248 YNVFMFTA

-269 LAFAGGVALGVV
+269 LALAGGVGLGVI
-281 TSLVGRY
+281 TSWVGRY

-311 LFMARERTRRSG
+311 LFMARDRTRRG
-323 VVADAPPATEY
+323 GMVADAPPVTEY
-334 TDDLRDWRISLS
+334 TDDLPAWRI
-346 RLGSAILSLLGRLRL
+346 RL
-361 PWIQGDALVLP
+361 PWI
-372 QPRKHLP
+372 
-379 WLLGAAFIV
+379 LGTVFIV
-388 LQVTI
+388 LQMFI
-393 FADKFWLGLWI
+393 FADQFWLGLWI
-404 TGLAFALVFISWVI
+404 TGLALALVFMSWVV

-436 AAMTAGLILDKTG
+436 AAMTGGLVLNRTG

-515 RPKLGPFDFQ
+515 RPRIGPFDFE
-525 DAKSLAV
+525 DETSLAV
-532 LLVIL
+532 LLALL
-537 VLAAGWLVRNL
+537 VFAAGWLVRNL

-561 NSEPAAATSGHSIV
+561 NSEPAAATSGHSVV

-586 LLAGFGGVFFATFNG
+586 LLAGFGGVFFAVFIG
-601 NINPFTATTQ
+601 NVTPFTAPTQ
-611 HGLFWLAVVILVGI
+611 KGLFWLAVVVLIGI
-625 RRPGAAVMAGI
+625 RRPGGAVMAGI
-636 MVAASG
+636 MVAASD
-642 HTFGTGWHWEWME
+642 HTFGNGWHWEWLE
-655 TWHVVLVASV
+655 SWHVVLVASV
-665 FGAAALATA
+665 LGAAALATA
-674 VRDRQVGLPFS
+674 VRDRQVGLPVS
-685 PLILGVLAVLAFIC
+685 PGIPAVLGILAFIC

-708 IDWDGFDQYDEA
+708 IDWDGFNQYDRA
-720 RNITAFMF
+720 RNIPAIMF
-728 GLGAMQLAREPDGIL
+728 GLGAMQLARRPDGIIAL
-743 AFTAAQ
+743 TAAQ
-749 NRARRDAWRRRLAVW
+749 NRARRDAWRRRLAAW
-764 RGEVWVDDASPV
+764 RGEAEAFTQSA
-776 PERVPATPAV
+776 VPAAPAV
-786 DSVKSDAP
+786 PVTPDV
-794 EPAEEMGD
+794 PAAGVGSGR
-802 QYVGD
+802 YVGQ
-807 HPPALELV
+807 HPAALELV
-815 NVRASYG
+815 DVRAGYG

-846 GAGKSTTCAVASG
+846 GAGKSTTGAVAAG
-859 LLPATHG
+859 LLPATRG
-866 TVRLDGEDIT
+866 SILLDGMDIT
-876 ALRSHR
+876 AERSHR
-882 RARRGVVLAPEA
+882 RARRGVVLAPES

-902 VRENLQLW
+902 VRENMQLW
-910 LPSPEDRELCCDR
+910 LPSSEDRELCCDR

-948 APLLANPPEV
+948 APLLAHPPEV

-976 LELFIEFKERGVAL
+976 LELFVEFKERGVAL
-990 LLVEEKA
+990 LLIEEKA

-1011 LGHITWHGPRSE
+1011 LGHVTWHGSRSE

-1032 YLGEATS
+1032 YLGEVTS
-1039 ISD
+1039 S

>member
-8 LVSGAIAGSI
+8 LVSGAISGAI

-46 SAMLYFQLINALGIE
+46 SAMLYFQLINAFGIE
-61 SLGMRLLSF
+61 SLGMRLLAF
-70 FLVVLVFCP
+70 FLVVFVFCP

-114 LTDLLVDLGTKT
+114 MAELIVDLGTKT
-126 WDWGLQSTDY
+126 WDWGLRTTDY

-149 TWPYDLD
+149 TWTYDLGGFD
-156 VVGLDGIRLLI
+156 LRI

-172 TVLVVAAVVAV
+172 TVLVVAVVVAV
-183 ALWALMRHTRIGLQ
+183 ALWALMRHTRLGLQ

-228 LAGLAGVIG
+228 LAGLAGVVG
-237 APVFNSLESNQ
+237 APVFNSLESNL

-281 TSLVGRY
+281 TSWVGRY

-311 LFMARERTRRSG
+311 LFMARDRTRRSG
-323 VVADAPPATEY
+323 TVAEAPPSTDY
-334 TDDLRDWRISLS
+334 TNDLPAWRV
-346 RLGSAILSLLGRLRL
+346 RL
-361 PWIQGDALVLP
+361 PWA
-372 QPRKHLP
+372 
-379 WLLGAAFIV
+379 LGAVFIV
-388 LQVTI
+388 LQV
-393 FADKFWLGLWI
+393 FVWADRFWLGLWI
-404 TGLAFALVFISWVI
+404 TGLAFALVFMSWVL

-436 AAMTAGLILDKTG
+436 AAMTAGLILNKAG

-460 VIAGV
+460 VMAGV

-488 LAFMSERV
+488 LAFMGERV

-515 RPKLGPFDFQ
+515 RPEIGPFDFA
-525 DAKSLAV
+525 DETSLAV
-532 LLVIL
+532 LLVLL
-537 VLAAGWLVRNL
+537 VFGAGWLVRNL

-561 NSEPAAATSGHSIV
+561 NSEPAAATSGHSVV

-586 LLAGFGGVFFATFNG
+586 LLAGFGGVFFATFIG
-601 NINPFTATTQ
+601 NVTPFTATTQ
-611 HGLFWLAVVILVGI
+611 AGLFWLAVVVLIGI
-625 RRPGAAVMAGI
+625 RRPGGAVMAGVT
-636 MVAASG
+636 VAASG
-642 HTFGTGWHWEWME
+642 HLFGTGWHLEWLE
-655 TWHVVLVASV
+655 SWHVVLAASV
-665 FGAAALATA
+665 LGAAALATA
-674 VRDRQVGLPFS
+674 VRDRQAGLPLS
-685 PLILGVLAVLAFIC
+685 PGILGVLALLAFIS

-720 RNITAFMF
+720 RNIPAIMF
-728 GLGAMQLAREPDGIL
+728 GLGAMQLARQPDGII

-749 NRARRDAWRRRLAVW
+749 NRVRRDAWRRRLAAW
-764 RGEVWVDDASPV
+764 RGEVAAPPEPDQTSIPAASEPADVPV
-776 PERVPATPAV
+776 PSGVPAVPSAA
-786 DSVKSDAP
+786 SESDDRP
-794 EPAEEMGD
+794 ESE
-802 QYVGD
+802 Q
-807 HPPALELV
+807 PPALELAG
-815 NVRASYG
+815 VRAGYG
-822 LVEALHGIDLS
+822 LVEALHGVNLS
-833 VPRGEITALLGPN
+833 VARGEITALLGPN

-859 LLPATHG
+859 MLAATHG
-866 TVRLDGEDIT
+866 TITLAGRDIT
-876 ALRSHR
+876 GLRSHQ
-882 RARRGVVLAPEA
+882 RARTGVVLAPEA

-902 VRENLQLW
+902 VRENMQLW
-910 LPSPEDRELCCDR
+910 LPDPEDHELCCER

-1023 VDHDQLDAA
+1023 VDHEQLDAA
-1032 YLGEATS
+1032 YLGEVSQEA
-1039 ISD
+1039 D

>member
-1 MGEFIQL
+1 MLGREVIQQHIVHATNVQIANALPATGWANECTDQSGPLEWRRSNSPGGNNRVGEFIQL

-114 LTDLLVDLGTKT
+114 LTDLIVDLGTKT

-149 TWPYDLD
+149 TWTYDLGSFD
-156 VVGLDGIRLLI
+156 LRI

-172 TVLVVAAVVAV
+172 AVLVVAVVVAV

-269 LAFAGGVALGVV
+269 LAFRRRAWLLGVV
-281 TSLVGRY
+281 TSWVGRY

-323 VVADAPPATEY
+323 VVADAPPGH
-334 TDDLRDWRISLS
+334 
-346 RLGSAILSLLGRLRL
+346 RLHRRSAGMA
-361 PWIQGDALVLP
+361 GAVA
-372 QPRKHLP
+372 
-379 WLLGAAFIV
+379 LGAGRRVYRPPGFHLCRPV
-388 LQVTI
+388 LV
-393 FADKFWLGLWI
+393 GLWV
-404 TGLAFALVFISWVI
+404 TGLAFGLVFMSWVL

-449 LPFIPALIVGT
+449 LPFIPALIVG
-460 VIAGV
+460 VIIAGV

-515 RPKLGPFDFQ
+515 RPQIGPFDFE
-525 DAKSLAV
+525 DEKSLAV

-537 VLAAGWLVRNL
+537 VLAAAWLVRNL

-586 LLAGFGGVFFATFNG
+586 LLAGFGGVFFATFIG
-601 NINPFTATTQ
+601 NVTPFTATTQ
-611 HGLFWLAVVILVGI
+611 AGLFWLAVVILVGI

-642 HTFGTGWHWEWME
+642 HTFGTGWHWDWME
-655 TWHVVLVASV
+655 SWHVVLVASV
-665 FGAAALATA
+665 FGAAALFT
-674 VRDRQVGLPFS
+674 VIRDRQVGLPFS
-685 PLILGVLAVLAFIC
+685 PPILGVLAVLAFIC
-699 LARVYSWYP
+699 LARIYSWYP

-749 NRARRDAWRRRLAVW
+749 NRVRRDAWRRRLAVW
-764 RGEVWVDDASPV
+764 QGEVEIASSIPI
-776 PERVPATPAV
+776 
-786 DSVKSDAP
+786 
-794 EPAEEMGD
+794 AE
-802 QYVGD
+802 
-807 HPPALELV
+807 
-815 NVRASYG
+815 
-822 LVEALHGIDLS
+822 S
-833 VPRGEITALLGPN
+833 VPRPPQWPQRPP
-846 GAGKSTTCAVASG
+846 
-859 LLPATHG
+859 LLPRSRATN
-866 TVRLDGEDIT
+866 TSAIT
-876 ALRSHR
+876 R
-882 RARRGVVLAPEA
+882 
-894 RGIFSGLT
+894 
-902 VRENLQLW
+902 
-910 LPSPEDRELCCDR
+910 
-923 FPILGERQN
+923 
-932 QLAGNLSGGEQ
+932 
-943 QILTL
+943 
-948 APLLANPPEV
+948 PL
-958 LIADEPS
+958 
-965 LGLAPLIVNQI
+965 
-976 LELFIEFKERGVAL
+976 
-990 LLVEEKA
+990 
-997 RDVLEIADS
+997 
-1006 VAFIS
+1006 
-1011 LGHITWHGPRSE
+1011 
-1023 VDHDQLDAA
+1023 
-1032 YLGEATS
+1032 
-1039 ISD
+1039 

>member
-8 LVSGAIAGSI
+8 LVSGAIAGAI

-70 FLVVLVFCP
+70 FLVVVVFCP

-149 TWPYDLD
+149 TWTYDLGSFD
-156 VVGLDGIRLLI
+156 LRI

-172 TVLVVAAVVAV
+172 AVLVVAVVVAV

-256 TAAAVVGGLRSIP
+256 TAAAVMGGLRSIP

-281 TSLVGRY
+281 TSWVGRY

-311 LFMARERTRRSG
+311 LFMARERTRSSG
-323 VVADAPPATEY
+323 VVADAPPATVY
-334 TDDLRDWRISLS
+334 TDDLPAWRVQ
-346 RLGSAILSLLGRLRL
+346 L
-361 PWIQGDALVLP
+361 PWV
-372 QPRKHLP
+372 
-379 WLLGAAFIV
+379 LGAGFIV
-388 LQVTI
+388 LQVFI
-393 FADKFWLGLWI
+393 FADQFWLGLWV
-404 TGLAFALVFISWVI
+404 TGLAFGLVFMSWVL

-436 AAMTAGLILDKTG
+436 AAMTAGLVLDKTG
-449 LPFIPALIVGT
+449 LPFIPALIVG
-460 VIAGV
+460 VIVAGV

-515 RPKLGPFDFQ
+515 RPQLGPFDFE
-525 DAKSLAV
+525 DEKSLAV

-586 LLAGFGGVFFATFNG
+586 LLAGFGGVFFATFIG
-601 NINPFTATTQ
+601 NVTPFTATTQ
-611 HGLFWLAVVILVGI
+611 AGLFWLAVVILVGI

-642 HTFGTGWHWEWME
+642 HTFGTGWHWDWME
-655 TWHVVLVASV
+655 SWHVVLVASV
-665 FGAAALATA
+665 FGAAALFTA

-685 PLILGVLAVLAFIC
+685 PPILGVLAVLAFIC

-749 NRARRDAWRRRLAVW
+749 NRARRDAWRRRLAAW
-764 RGEVWVDDASPV
+764 GEGAVVA
-776 PERVPATPAV
+776 EQVPAAVTTSAPAV
-786 DSVKSDAP
+786 TASEPADIP
-794 EPAEEMGD
+794 EPDEVSGD

-807 HPPALELV
+807 HPSTLELV
-815 NVRASYG
+815 NVRTSYG

-866 TVRLDGEDIT
+866 TVRLDGEDVT

-894 RGIFSGLT
+894 RGIFGGLT
-902 VRENLQLW
+902 VRENMQLW
-910 LPSPEDRELCCDR
+910 LPNPDDRELCCER
-923 FPILGERQN
+923 FPILGDRQN

-948 APLLANPPEV
+948 APLLAHPPEV

-1039 ISD
+1039 PTN

>member
-46 SAMLYFQLINALGIE
+46 SAMVYFQLINALGIE
-61 SLGMRLLSF
+61 SFGMRLLSL

-114 LTDLLVDLGTKT
+114 LTELVVDLGTKT

-142 VWKVPSE
+142 VWKVPRE
-149 TWPYDLD
+149 TWTYDLGSFD
-156 VVGLDGIRLLI
+156 LRIN
-167 SSNQW
+167 SNQW
-172 TVLVVAAVVAV
+172 TVLVVAAVIAV
-183 ALWALMRHTRIGLQ
+183 ALWALMRHTRLGLQ

-207 AGLRGVSESFTSSAA
+207 AGLRGVSESFTSSSA

-228 LAGLAGVIG
+228 LAGLAGVVG
-237 APVFNSLESNQ
+237 APVFNSLEPNQ
-248 YNVFMFIA
+248 YNIFMFIA

-281 TSLVGRY
+281 TSWVGRY
-288 ATFAQDIRGFE
+288 ATFAQDVRGFE
-299 SSVPFVVLLVGL
+299 NAVPFVVLLVGL
-311 LFMARERTRRSG
+311 LFMARDRTRRSG
-323 VVADAPPATEY
+323 VVADAPPSTDY
-334 TDDLRDWRISLS
+334 TNDLPTWRVRI
-346 RLGSAILSLLGRLRL
+346 
-361 PWIQGDALVLP
+361 PWVA
-372 QPRKHLP
+372 
-379 WLLGAAFIV
+379 GAVFLV
-388 LQVTI
+388 LQVFV
-393 FADKFWLGLWI
+393 FADQFWLGLWV
-404 TGLAFALVFISWVI
+404 TGLAFGLVFMSWVI

-436 AAMTAGLILDKTG
+436 AAMTAGLILNRAG
-449 LPFIPALIVGT
+449 LPFIPSLIVGT
-460 VIAGV
+460 VMAGV
-465 LGVIVALPALRLG
+465 LGVVVALPALRLG

-488 LAFMSERV
+488 LAFMGERV

-504 NGQGTKGWDIP
+504 NGQGAKGWDIP
-515 RPKLGPFDFQ
+515 RPELGPFDF
-525 DAKSLAV
+525 DDEKSLAV
-532 LLVIL
+532 LLLIL
-537 VLAAGWLVRNL
+537 VLAAGWLVKNL
-548 QRSVT
+548 QRSAT

-561 NSEPAAATSGHSIV
+561 NSEPAAATSGHSVI

-586 LLAGFGGVFFATFNG
+586 LLAGFGGVFFATFIG
-601 NINPFTATTQ
+601 NVTPFTATTQ
-611 HGLFWLAVVILVGI
+611 TGLFWLAVVILVGI
-625 RRPGAAVMAGI
+625 RRPGGAVMAGV
-636 MVAASG
+636 MVAASR
-642 HTFGTGWHWEWME
+642 HTFGNGWHWEWME
-655 TWHVVLVASV
+655 SWHVVLVASV
-665 FGAAALATA
+665 AGAAALATA
-674 VRDRQVGLPFS
+674 IKDRQVGLPFS
-685 PLILGVLAVLAFIC
+685 PPILGVLAVLAYIC
-699 LARVYSWYP
+699 IARVYSWYP

-720 RNITAFMF
+720 RNIPAFMF
-728 GLGAMQLAREPDGIL
+728 GIGAMQLAREPDGII

-764 RGEVWVDDASPV
+764 RGEAEVAAPD
-776 PERVPATPAV
+776 PATPTVVATPAAAAAP
-786 DSVKSDAP
+786 KSAP
-794 EPAEEMGD
+794 AGD
-802 QYVGD
+802 EYVGD

-815 NVRASYG
+815 DVRASYG

-833 VPRGEITALLGPN
+833 ISRGEITALLGPN
-846 GAGKSTTCAVASG
+846 GAGKSTTSAVASG
-859 LLPATHG
+859 LLAATHG
-866 TVRLDGEDIT
+866 IIRLDGEDIT
-876 ALRSHR
+876 GLRSHR

-902 VRENLQLW
+902 VRENMQLW
-910 LPSPEDRELCCDR
+910 LPNPEDRELCCER

-948 APLLANPPEV
+948 APLLAHPPEV

-965 LGLAPLIVNQI
+965 LGLAPLIVNQV
-976 LELFIEFKERGVAL
+976 LELFVEFKERGVAL

-997 RDVLEIADS
+997 RDVLEITDS

-1023 VDHDQLDAA
+1023 VDHEQLDAA
-1032 YLGEATS
+1032 YLGESTFS
-1039 ISD
+1039 

>member
-1 MGEFIQL
+1 MGEFVQL
-8 LVSGAIAGSI
+8 LVSGAIAGAI

-46 SAMLYFQLINALGIE
+46 SAMLYFQLINALGVG

-114 LTDLLVDLGTKT
+114 LTDFIVDLGTET
-126 WDWGLQSTDY
+126 WDWGLTSSDY

-149 TWPYDLD
+149 TWTYDLGSFD
-156 VVGLDGIRLLI
+156 LRI

-172 TVLVVAAVVAV
+172 AVLAVAAVVAV
-183 ALWALMRHTRIGLQ
+183 ALWAMMRHTRLGLQ
-197 MRAVVDRPDL
+197 MRAAVDRPDL

-222 WIIGTM
+222 WMIGTM

-237 APVFNSLESNQ
+237 APVFNSLDPGQ

-256 TAAAVVGGLRSIP
+256 TAAAVAGGLRSIP

-281 TSLVGRY
+281 REWVGEY

-299 SSVPFVVLLVGL
+299 NSVPFVVLLVGL
-311 LFMARERTRRSG
+311 LFMARPRTRRSG
-323 VVADAPPATEY
+323 VVADAPPAADY
-334 TDDLRDWRISLS
+334 TSDLPPWRV
-346 RLGSAILSLLGRLRL
+346 RL
-361 PWIQGDALVLP
+361 PWA
-372 QPRKHLP
+372 
-379 WLLGAAFIV
+379 LGAVFIV
-388 LQVTI
+388 LQVFV
-393 FADKFWLGLWI
+393 FADQFWLGLWV
-404 TGLAFALVFISWVI
+404 TGLAFGLVFMSWVL

-436 AAMTAGLILDKTG
+436 AAMTAGLVLDKTG
-449 LPFIPALIVGT
+449 LPFVPALIVG
-460 VIAGV
+460 VVVAGA
-465 LGVIVALPALRLG
+465 LGAVVALPALRLG

-504 NGQGTKGWDIP
+504 NGQGARGWDMP
-515 RPKLGPFDFQ
+515 RPRLGPFDF
-525 DAKSLAV
+525 DDEKSLAA

-537 VLAAGWLVRNL
+537 VLAAAWLVRNL
-548 QRSVT
+548 QRSAT
-553 GRAIIAVR
+553 GRVIIAVR

-586 LLAGFGGVFFATFNG
+586 LLAGFGGVFFAVFIG
-601 NINPFTATTQ
+601 NVTPFTATTQ
-611 HGLFWLAVVILVGI
+611 AGLFWLAVVVLVGI
-625 RRPGAAVMAGI
+625 RRPGAAVLAGV

-642 HTFGTGWHWEWME
+642 HTFGTGWHWDWME
-655 TWHVVLVASV
+655 SWHVVLVASV
-665 FGAAALATA
+665 LGAAALATA
-674 VRDRQVGLPFS
+674 IRDRRAGLPFS
-685 PLILGVLAVLAFIC
+685 LPILGVLAALAFVC

-743 AFTAAQ
+743 ALTAAQ
-749 NRARRDAWRRRLAVW
+749 NRARRDAWRRRLAAW
-764 RGEVWVDDASPV
+764 RGEAGAAGSSPTA
-776 PERVPATPAV
+776 EPAPAAAPPAAPAAPAV
-786 DSVKSDAP
+786 AG
-794 EPAEEMGD
+794 ERGD

-807 HPPALELV
+807 HPPALELAG
-815 NVRASYG
+815 VRAGYG

-846 GAGKSTTCAVASG
+846 GAGKSTTCAAASG
-859 LLPATHG
+859 LLPATCG
-866 TVRLDGEDIT
+866 RVRLDGEDIT
-876 ALRSHR
+876 ALRSHHR
-882 RARRGVVLAPEA
+882 SRRGVVLAPEA
-894 RGIFSGLT
+894 RGVFSGLT
-902 VRENLQLW
+902 VRENMQLW
-910 LPSPEDRELCCDR
+910 LPQPEDRDRCCDR

-948 APLLANPPEV
+948 APLLAHPPEV

-965 LGLAPLIVNQI
+965 LGLAPLIVDQI
-976 LELFIEFKERGVAL
+976 LELFVEFKERGVAL

-1011 LGHITWHGPRSE
+1011 LGHITWQGPRSE

-1032 YLGEATS
+1032 YLGEAAANS
-1039 ISD
+1039 G

>member
-18 YSLIA
+18 FSLIA

-28 SYTSTGIFNLA
+28 SYTSTGIFNLS

-46 SAMLYFQLINALGIE
+46 SAMVHFQLSNALGVE
-61 SLGMRLLSF
+61 SLGMRLLSL
-70 FLVVLVFCP
+70 FLVVFLFCP

-114 LTDLLVDLGTKT
+114 LTELFVDLGTKT
-126 WDWGLQSTDY
+126 WDWGLKSTEHA
-136 VFLTPG
+136 FLLLPG
-142 VWKVPSE
+142 IWKVPSD
-149 TWPYDLD
+149 TWTYDLGSFQLRID
-156 VVGLDGIRLLI
+156 
-167 SSNQW
+167 SNQW
-172 TVLVVAAVVAV
+172 TVLVVAAFVAI
-183 ALWALMRHTRIGLQ
+183 ALWALMRHTRLGLQ

-237 APVFNSLESNQ
+237 APVFNSLVPNQ

-269 LAFAGGVALGVV
+269 LAFAGGVALEVLR
-281 TSLVGRY
+281 SLVGEY
-288 ATFAQDIRGFE
+288 ATFARDIRGFE
-299 SSVPFVVLLVGL
+299 NSVPFVVLLIGL

-323 VVADAPPATEY
+323 VVADAPPITDY
-334 TDDLRDWRISLS
+334 TDDLPAWRV
-346 RLGSAILSLLGRLRL
+346 RL
-361 PWIQGDALVLP
+361 PWLA
-372 QPRKHLP
+372 
-379 WLLGAAFIV
+379 GAVFIV
-388 LQVTI
+388 LQVFV
-393 FADKFWLGLWI
+393 FADQFWLGLWI
-404 TGLAFALVFISWVI
+404 TGLALGLVFMSWVI

-424 MVSLAQAAFVTM
+424 MVSLAQAAFATM
-436 AAMTAGLILDKTG
+436 AAMTAGLLLNRAG
-449 LPFIPALIVGT
+449 LPFIPALIVGV

-515 RPKLGPFDFQ
+515 RPKLGPFDFE
-525 DAKSLAV
+525 DESSLAV
-532 LLVIL
+532 LLVLL
-537 VLAAGWLVRNL
+537 VFLVGWLVKNL

-561 NSEPAAATSGHSIV
+561 NSEPAAATSGHSVV

-586 LLAGFGGVFFATFNG
+586 ALAGFGGVMFVSYGKNV
-601 NINPFTATTQ
+601 NPFTATTQ
-611 HGLFWLAVVILVGI
+611 AGLFWLAVVVLVGI
-625 RRPGAAVMAGI
+625 RRPGAAVMAGV

-642 HTFGTGWHWEWME
+642 HTFGTGWHWDWME
-655 TWHVVLVASV
+655 SWHVVLVASV

-674 VRDRQVGLPFS
+674 IRDRQVGLPFS
-685 PLILGVLAVLAFIC
+685 PPILGVLALLAFIC

-708 IDWDGFDQYDEA
+708 IDWDGFDQYDEP
-720 RNITAFMF
+720 RNIPAIMF

-749 NRARRDAWRRRLAVW
+749 NRARRDAWRRRLAAW
-764 RGEVWVDDASPV
+764 RGEAEAVEPSPDTESAPDV
-776 PERVPATPAV
+776 VVTAPAP
-786 DSVKSDAP
+786 SDTA
-794 EPAEEMGD
+794 EPAEEVGD

-902 VRENLQLW
+902 VRENMQLW
-910 LPSPEDRELCCDR
+910 LSNPEDRELCCDR

-948 APLLANPPEV
+948 APLLAHPPEV

>member
-8 LVSGAIAGSI
+8 AVSGAITGSI
-18 YSLIA
+18 FSLIA

-70 FLVVLVFCP
+70 FLVVVVFCP

-114 LTDLLVDLGTKT
+114 LTDLVVDLGTKT

-136 VFLTPG
+136 VFLPPG
-142 VWKVPSE
+142 VWKVPSKSW
-149 TWPYDLD
+149 TYDEG
-156 VVGLDGIRLLI
+156 GLNLLI

-183 ALWALMRHTRIGLQ
+183 ALWALMRHTRLGLQ
-197 MRAVVDRPDL
+197 MRAAVDRPDL
-207 AGLRGVSESFTSSAA
+207 AGLRGVSDKFTSSAA

-228 LAGLAGVIG
+228 LAGIAGVIG
-237 APVFNSLESNQ
+237 APVVNTLESNQ

-281 TSLVGRY
+281 REWVGEY

-323 VVADAPPATEY
+323 VVADAPPATVY
-334 TDDLRDWRISLS
+334 TDDLPAWRV
-346 RLGSAILSLLGRLRL
+346 RL
-361 PWIQGDALVLP
+361 PWV
-372 QPRKHLP
+372 
-379 WLLGAAFIV
+379 LGAVFIV
-388 LQVTI
+388 LQVFI
-393 FADKFWLGLWI
+393 FADQFWLGLWV
-404 TGLAFALVFISWVI
+404 TGLAFGLVFMSWVL

-449 LPFIPALIVGT
+449 LPFIPALIVG
-460 VIAGV
+460 VIIAGV
-465 LGVIVALPALRLG
+465 LGVVVALPALRLG

-504 NGQGTKGWDIP
+504 NGQGSKGWDIP
-515 RPKLGPFDFQ
+515 RPEIGPFDFADQ
-525 DAKSLAV
+525 KSLAV

-537 VLAAGWLVRNL
+537 VLAAAWLVRNL

-586 LLAGFGGVFFATFNG
+586 LLAGFGGVFFATFIG
-601 NINPFTATTQ
+601 NVTPFTATTQ
-611 HGLFWLAVVILVGI
+611 AGLFWLAVVILVGI

-655 TWHVVLVASV
+655 SWHVVLVASV
-665 FGAAALATA
+665 FGAAALFTA
-674 VRDRQVGLPFS
+674 IRDRQVGLPFS
-685 PLILGVLAVLAFIC
+685 PPILGVLAVLAFIC

-749 NRARRDAWRRRLAVW
+749 NRVRRDAWRRRLAAWSQGAVVA
-764 RGEVWVDDASPV
+764 EQ
-776 PERVPATPAV
+776 VPAATGAPATALV
-786 DSVKSDAP
+786 ASEPPDVPDSGDPS
-794 EPAEEMGD
+794 GD

-815 NVRASYG
+815 GVRASYG

-859 LLPATHG
+859 LLPASHG
-866 TVRLDGEDIT
+866 IVRLDGEDIT

-902 VRENLQLW
+902 VRENMQLW
-910 LPSPEDRELCCDR
+910 LPNADDRELCCDR

-948 APLLANPPEV
+948 APLLAHPPEV

-965 LGLAPLIVNQI
+965 LGLAPLIVSQI

-1011 LGHITWHGPRSE
+1011 LGYITWHGPRSE

-1032 YLGEATS
+1032 YLGEATTS
-1039 ISD
+1039 

>member
-228 LAGLAGVIG
+228 LAGMAGVVG
-237 APVFNSLESNQ
+237 APVFNTLEANQ
-248 YNVFMFIA
+248 YNVFMFTA

-269 LAFAGGVALGVV
+269 LAFAGGVGLGVV
-281 TSLVGRY
+281 ISLVGRY
-288 ATFAQDIRGFE
+288 ATFAQDIRGFHN
-299 SSVPFVVLLVGL
+299 SVPFVVLLVGL
-311 LFMARERTRRSG
+311 LFMTRERTRRSG
-323 VVADAPPATEY
+323 VVADAPPATDY
-334 TDDLRDWRISLS
+334 TSDLPAWRV
-346 RLGSAILSLLGRLRL
+346 RL
-361 PWIQGDALVLP
+361 PWV
-372 QPRKHLP
+372 
-379 WLLGAAFIV
+379 LGAAFV
-388 LQVTI
+388 ALQVFI
-393 FADKFWLGLWI
+393 FADQFWLGLWV
-404 TGLAFALVFISWVI
+404 TGLAFGLVFMSWVL

-436 AAMTAGLILDKTG
+436 AAMTAGLVLDKTG
-449 LPFIPALIVGT
+449 LPFIPALIVG
-460 VIAGV
+460 VIVAGV

-515 RPKLGPFDFQ
+515 RPQLGPFDFQ
-525 DAKSLAV
+525 DTKSLAV

-586 LLAGFGGVFFATFNG
+586 LLAGFGGVFFATFIG
-601 NINPFTATTQ
+601 NVTPFTATTQ
-611 HGLFWLAVVILVGI
+611 AGLFWLAVVILVGI

-642 HTFGTGWHWEWME
+642 HTFGTGWHWDWME
-655 TWHVVLVASV
+655 SWHVVLVASV
-665 FGAAALATA
+665 FGAAALFTA

-685 PLILGVLAVLAFIC
+685 PPILGVLAALAFIC

-749 NRARRDAWRRRLAVW
+749 NRVRRDAWRRRLAAW
-764 RGEVWVDDASPV
+764 QGEAKAVEPS
-776 PERVPATPAV
+776 PAT
-786 DSVKSDAP
+786 DSAPDPVVTVATQSDAP

-902 VRENLQLW
+902 VRENMQLW
-910 LPSPEDRELCCDR
+910 LSDPEDRELCCDR

-1039 ISD
+1039 TSD

>member
-1 MGEFIQL
+1 
-8 LVSGAIAGSI
+8 
-18 YSLIA
+18 
-23 AGLTL
+23 
-28 SYTSTGIFNLA
+28 
-39 YGGIAYT
+39 
-46 SAMLYFQLINALGIE
+46 
-61 SLGMRLLSF
+61 
-70 FLVVLVFCP
+70 
-79 LLGQLL
+79 
-85 NVAVFRPLARANDAA
+85 
-100 KVMAT
+100 
-105 IGILVALPA
+105 
-114 LTDLLVDLGTKT
+114 
-126 WDWGLQSTDY
+126 
-136 VFLTPG
+136 
-142 VWKVPSE
+142 
-149 TWPYDLD
+149 
-156 VVGLDGIRLLI
+156 
-167 SSNQW
+167 
-172 TVLVVAAVVAV
+172 
-183 ALWALMRHTRIGLQ
+183 
-197 MRAVVDRPDL
+197 
-207 AGLRGVSESFTSSAA
+207 
-222 WIIGTM
+222 
-228 LAGLAGVIG
+228 
-237 APVFNSLESNQ
+237 
-248 YNVFMFIA
+248 
-256 TAAAVVGGLRSIP
+256 
-269 LAFAGGVALGVV
+269 
-281 TSLVGRY
+281 
-288 ATFAQDIRGFE
+288 
-299 SSVPFVVLLVGL
+299 
-311 LFMARERTRRSG
+311 
-323 VVADAPPATEY
+323 
-334 TDDLRDWRISLS
+334 
-346 RLGSAILSLLGRLRL
+346 
-361 PWIQGDALVLP
+361 
-372 QPRKHLP
+372 
-379 WLLGAAFIV
+379 
-388 LQVTI
+388 
-393 FADKFWLGLWI
+393 
-404 TGLAFALVFISWVI
+404 
-418 LTGLGG
+418 

-449 LPFIPALIVGT
+449 LPFIPALIVG
-460 VIAGV
+460 VIIAGV

-515 RPKLGPFDFQ
+515 RPELGPFDFE
-525 DAKSLAV
+525 DEKSLAV

-537 VLAAGWLVRNL
+537 VLAAAWLVRNL

-561 NSEPAAATSGHSIV
+561 NSEPAAATSGHSVV

-586 LLAGFGGVFFATFNG
+586 LLAGFGGVFFATFIG
-601 NINPFTATTQ
+601 NVTPFTATTQ
-611 HGLFWLAVVILVGI
+611 AGLFWLAVVILVGI

-655 TWHVVLVASV
+655 SWHVVVVASV
-665 FGAAALATA
+665 FGAAAVATA
-674 VRDRQVGLPFS
+674 IRDRQVGLPFS
-685 PLILGVLAVLAFIC
+685 PPILGVLAVLAFIC

-749 NRARRDAWRRRLAVW
+749 NRVRRDAWRRRLAAW
-764 RGEVWVDDASPV
+764 RGEADIVAADLATATVVAA
-776 PERVPATPAV
+776 PAAAA
-786 DSVKSDAP
+786 AP
-794 EPAEEMGD
+794 ESASAGD
-802 QYVGD
+802 EYVGD

-815 NVRASYG
+815 SVRAGYG

-859 LLPATHG
+859 LLSATQG
-866 TVRLDGEDIT
+866 QIRLDGEDIT
-876 ALRSHR
+876 GLRSHR

-894 RGIFSGLT
+894 RGVFSGLT
-902 VRENLQLW
+902 VRENMQLW
-910 LPSPEDRELCCDR
+910 LPNPDDRELCCER

-948 APLLANPPEV
+948 APLLAHPPEV

-1011 LGHITWHGPRSE
+1011 LGHITWHGPRSD

-1032 YLGEATS
+1032 YLGEATVT
-1039 ISD
+1039 SD

>member
-70 FLVVLVFCP
+70 FLVVVVFCP

-114 LTDLLVDLGTKT
+114 LTDLIVDLGTKT

-149 TWPYDLD
+149 TWTYDLGSFD
-156 VVGLDGIRLLI
+156 LRI

-172 TVLVVAAVVAV
+172 AVLVVAVVVAV

-281 TSLVGRY
+281 TSWVGRY

-323 VVADAPPATEY
+323 VVADAPPATVY
-334 TDDLRDWRISLS
+334 TDDLPAWRVQ
-346 RLGSAILSLLGRLRL
+346 L
-361 PWIQGDALVLP
+361 PWVL
-372 QPRKHLP
+372 
-379 WLLGAAFIV
+379 GGVFIV
-388 LQVTI
+388 LQVFI
-393 FADKFWLGLWI
+393 FADQFWLGLWV
-404 TGLAFALVFISWVI
+404 TGLAFGLVFMSWVL

-449 LPFIPALIVGT
+449 LPFIPALVVGVIV
-460 VIAGV
+460 AGV

-515 RPKLGPFDFQ
+515 RPQIGPFDFE
-525 DAKSLAV
+525 DEKSLAV

-537 VLAAGWLVRNL
+537 VLAAAWLVRNL

-586 LLAGFGGVFFATFNG
+586 LLAGFGGVFFATFIG
-601 NINPFTATTQ
+601 NVTPFTATTQ
-611 HGLFWLAVVILVGI
+611 AGLFWLAVVILVGI

-642 HTFGTGWHWEWME
+642 HTFGTGWHWDWME
-655 TWHVVLVASV
+655 SWHVVLVASV
-665 FGAAALATA
+665 FGAAALFTA

-685 PLILGVLAVLAFIC
+685 PPILGVLAVLAFIC

-749 NRARRDAWRRRLAVW
+749 NRVRRDAWRRRLAAWSQGAVVAE
-764 RGEVWVDDASPV
+764 EVPAAVGAPAIATAASEPADV
-776 PERVPATPAV
+776 PEPV
-786 DSVKSDAP
+786 DST
-794 EPAEEMGD
+794 GD

-822 LVEALHGIDLS
+822 LVEALHGIDLL
-833 VPRGEITALLGPN
+833 VPR
-846 GAGKSTTCAVASG
+846 
-859 LLPATHG
+859 
-866 TVRLDGEDIT
+866 
-876 ALRSHR
+876 
-882 RARRGVVLAPEA
+882 AR
-894 RGIFSGLT
+894 
-902 VRENLQLW
+902 
-910 LPSPEDRELCCDR
+910 
-923 FPILGERQN
+923 
-932 QLAGNLSGGEQ
+932 
-943 QILTL
+943 
-948 APLLANPPEV
+948 
-958 LIADEPS
+958 
-965 LGLAPLIVNQI
+965 
-976 LELFIEFKERGVAL
+976 
-990 LLVEEKA
+990 
-997 RDVLEIADS
+997 
-1006 VAFIS
+1006 
-1011 LGHITWHGPRSE
+1011 
-1023 VDHDQLDAA
+1023 
-1032 YLGEATS
+1032 
-1039 ISD
+1039 

>member
-323 VVADAPPATEY
+323 VVADAPPATVY
-334 TDDLRDWRISLS
+334 TDDLPAWRVQ
-346 RLGSAILSLLGRLRL
+346 L
-361 PWIQGDALVLP
+361 PWV
-372 QPRKHLP
+372 
-379 WLLGAAFIV
+379 LGAAFIV
-388 LQVTI
+388 LQVFV
-393 FADKFWLGLWI
+393 FADKFWLGLWV
-404 TGLAFALVFISWVI
+404 TGLAFGLVFMSWVL

-449 LPFIPALIVGT
+449 LPFIPALIVG
-460 VIAGV
+460 VIIAGV

-515 RPKLGPFDFQ
+515 RPQLGPFDFQ
-525 DAKSLAV
+525 DTKSLAV

-537 VLAAGWLVRNL
+537 VLAAAWLVRNL

-586 LLAGFGGVFFATFNG
+586 LLAGFGGVFFATFIG
-601 NINPFTATTQ
+601 NVTPFTATTQ
-611 HGLFWLAVVILVGI
+611 AGLFWLAVVILVGI

-655 TWHVVLVASV
+655 SWHVVLVASV
-665 FGAAALATA
+665 FGAAALFTA
-674 VRDRQVGLPFS
+674 FRDRQVGLPFS
-685 PLILGVLAVLAFIC
+685 PPILGVLAVLAFIC

-749 NRARRDAWRRRLAVW
+749 NRARRDAWRRRLAAW
-764 RGEVWVDDASPV
+764 RGEAEAMGPSPV
-776 PERVPATPAV
+776 AETAPATVVTAPT
-786 DSVKSDAP
+786 SP
-794 EPAEEMGD
+794 EPAEDTGD

-822 LVEALHGIDLS
+822 LVQALHGIDLS

-866 TVRLDGEDIT
+866 KIRLDGEDVT
-876 ALRSHR
+876 SLRSHR
-882 RARRGVVLAPEA
+882 VARRGVVLAPEA

-902 VRENLQLW
+902 VRENMQLW
-910 LPSPEDRELCCDR
+910 LSNPEDRELCCDR

-948 APLLANPPEV
+948 APLLAHPPEV

-1039 ISD
+1039 TSD

>member
-8 LVSGAIAGSI
+8 LVSGAIAGAI

-70 FLVVLVFCP
+70 FLVVVVFCP

-172 TVLVVAAVVAV
+172 TVLVVAAVIAV

-228 LAGLAGVIG
+228 LAGLAGVVG

-323 VVADAPPATEY
+323 VVADAPPATVY
-334 TDDLRDWRISLS
+334 TDDLPAWRVQ
-346 RLGSAILSLLGRLRL
+346 L
-361 PWIQGDALVLP
+361 PWV
-372 QPRKHLP
+372 
-379 WLLGAAFIV
+379 LGAAFIV
-388 LQVTI
+388 LQVFI
-393 FADKFWLGLWI
+393 FADQFWLGLWV
-404 TGLAFALVFISWVI
+404 TGLAFGLVFMSWVL

-436 AAMTAGLILDKTG
+436 AAMTAGLVLDKTG
-449 LPFIPALIVGT
+449 LPFIPALIVG
-460 VIAGV
+460 VIIAGV

-515 RPKLGPFDFQ
+515 RPQLGPFDFE
-525 DAKSLAV
+525 DEKSLAV

-586 LLAGFGGVFFATFNG
+586 LLAGFGGVFFATFIG
-601 NINPFTATTQ
+601 NVTPFTATTQ
-611 HGLFWLAVVILVGI
+611 AGLFWLAVVILVGI

-642 HTFGTGWHWEWME
+642 HTFGTGWHWDWME
-655 TWHVVLVASV
+655 SWHVVLVASV
-665 FGAAALATA
+665 FGAAALFTA

-685 PLILGVLAVLAFIC
+685 PPILGVLAVLAFIC

-749 NRARRDAWRRRLAVW
+749 NRARRDAWRRRLAAW
-764 RGEVWVDDASPV
+764 GEGAVVA
-776 PERVPATPAV
+776 EQVPAAVTTSAPAV
-786 DSVKSDAP
+786 TASEPADTP
-794 EPAEEMGD
+794 EPDEVSGD

-807 HPPALELV
+807 HPSTLELV

-866 TVRLDGEDIT
+866 TVRLDGEDVT

-894 RGIFSGLT
+894 RGIFGGLT
-902 VRENLQLW
+902 VRENMQLW
-910 LPSPEDRELCCDR
+910 LPNPDDRELCCER
-923 FPILGERQN
+923 FPILGDRQN

-948 APLLANPPEV
+948 APLLAHPPEV

-1039 ISD
+1039 P

>member
-8 LVSGAIAGSI
+8 LVSGAITGAI

-46 SAMLYFQLINALGIE
+46 SAVLYFQLINALGIE

-70 FLVVLVFCP
+70 FLVVVVFCP

-114 LTDLLVDLGTKT
+114 LTDLIVDLGTKT
-126 WDWGLQSTDY
+126 WDLGLRSTDY

-149 TWPYDLD
+149 TYTYRPLGSFDLF
-156 VVGLDGIRLLI
+156 I
-167 SSNQW
+167 SSNQYA
-172 TVLVVAAVVAV
+172 VLVVAVVVAI
-183 ALWALMRHTRIGLQ
+183 ALWALMRHTRLGLQ
-197 MRAVVDRPDL
+197 MRAAVDRPDL

-237 APVFNSLESNQ
+237 APVFNSLDSNQ

-281 TSLVGRY
+281 TNWVDEY
-288 ATFAQDIRGFE
+288 ATFAQDIRGFKN
-299 SSVPFVVLLVGL
+299 SVPFVVLLVGL
-311 LFMARERTRRSG
+311 LFMARERTRSSG
-323 VVADAPPATEY
+323 VVADAPPATDY
-334 TDDLRDWRISLS
+334 TNDLPAWRV
-346 RLGSAILSLLGRLRL
+346 RL
-361 PWIQGDALVLP
+361 PWV
-372 QPRKHLP
+372 
-379 WLLGAAFIV
+379 LGAVFIV
-388 LQVTI
+388 LQVFI
-393 FADKFWLGLWI
+393 FADQFWLGLWV
-404 TGLAFALVFISWVI
+404 TGLAFGLVFMSWVL

-436 AAMTAGLILDKTG
+436 AAMTAGLVLDKTG
-449 LPFIPALIVGT
+449 LPFIPALVVG
-460 VIAGV
+460 VIIAGV

-515 RPKLGPFDFQ
+515 RPKLGPFDFE
-525 DAKSLAV
+525 DEKSLAV

-537 VLAAGWLVRNL
+537 VLAAAWLVRNL

-586 LLAGFGGVFFATFNG
+586 LLAGFGGVFFATFIG
-601 NINPFTATTQ
+601 NVTPFTATTQ
-611 HGLFWLAVVILVGI
+611 AGLFWLAVVILVGI

-665 FGAAALATA
+665 LGAAAVATA
-674 VRDRQVGLPFS
+674 IRDRQVGLPFS
-685 PLILGVLAVLAFIC
+685 PPILGVLAVLPFIC

-728 GLGAMQLAREPDGIL
+728 GIGAMQLAREPDGIL

-749 NRARRDAWRRRLAVW
+749 NRVRRDAWRRRLAAW
-764 RGEVWVDDASPV
+764 RGESEVPTADLATDTVAAPQPAATASESASAGDD
-776 PERVPATPAV
+776 
-786 DSVKSDAP
+786 
-794 EPAEEMGD
+794 
-802 QYVGD
+802 YVGG

-815 NVRASYG
+815 DVRASYG

-866 TVRLDGEDIT
+866 QIQLEGEDIT

-882 RARRGVVLAPEA
+882 RARRGIVLAPEA

-902 VRENLQLW
+902 VKENMQLW
-910 LPSPEDRELCCDR
+910 LPDSEDQELCCER

-948 APLLANPPEV
+948 APLLAHPPEV

-1039 ISD
+1039 ASD

>member
-70 FLVVLVFCP
+70 FLVVVVFCP

-149 TWPYDLD
+149 TWTYDLGSFD
-156 VVGLDGIRLLI
+156 LRI

-172 TVLVVAAVVAV
+172 AVLVVAVVVAV

-281 TSLVGRY
+281 TSWVGRY

-323 VVADAPPATEY
+323 VVADAPPATDY
-334 TDDLRDWRISLS
+334 TSDLPAWRV
-346 RLGSAILSLLGRLRL
+346 RL
-361 PWIQGDALVLP
+361 PWM
-372 QPRKHLP
+372 
-379 WLLGAAFIV
+379 LGGVFIV
-388 LQVTI
+388 LQVFI
-393 FADKFWLGLWI
+393 FADQFWLGLWV
-404 TGLAFALVFISWVI
+404 TGLAFGLVFMSWVL

-449 LPFIPALIVGT
+449 LPFIPALIVG
-460 VIAGV
+460 VIIAGV

-515 RPKLGPFDFQ
+515 RPELGPFDFE
-525 DAKSLAV
+525 DEKSLAV

-586 LLAGFGGVFFATFNG
+586 LLAGFGGVFFATFIG
-601 NINPFTATTQ
+601 NVTPFTATTQ
-611 HGLFWLAVVILVGI
+611 AGLFWLAVVILVGI
-625 RRPGAAVMAGI
+625 RRPGGAVMAGV

-655 TWHVVLVASV
+655 SWHVVLVASV

-674 VRDRQVGLPFS
+674 IRDRQVGLPFS
-685 PLILGVLAVLAFIC
+685 PPILGVLAVLAFVC

-720 RNITAFMF
+720 RNIPAFMF

-749 NRARRDAWRRRLAVW
+749 NRARRDAWRRRLAAW
-764 RGEVWVDDASPV
+764 RGEAEAVEPSPAAEAAPAAVVTAS
-776 PERVPATPAV
+776 TP
-786 DSVKSDAP
+786 SDVP
-794 EPAEEMGD
+794 EPAEEAGD

-866 TVRLDGEDIT
+866 RIRLDGEDVT
-876 ALRSHR
+876 SLRSHR

-902 VRENLQLW
+902 VRENMQLW
-910 LPSPEDRELCCDR
+910 LPNPEDRDLCCER

-948 APLLANPPEV
+948 APLLAHPPEV

-1032 YLGEATS
+1032 YLGEATTTS
-1039 ISD
+1039 H

>member
-1 MGEFIQL
+1 M
-8 LVSGAIAGSI
+8 
-18 YSLIA
+18 
-23 AGLTL
+23 
-28 SYTSTGIFNLA
+28 
-39 YGGIAYT
+39 
-46 SAMLYFQLINALGIE
+46 
-61 SLGMRLLSF
+61 
-70 FLVVLVFCP
+70 
-79 LLGQLL
+79 
-85 NVAVFRPLARANDAA
+85 
-100 KVMAT
+100 
-105 IGILVALPA
+105 
-114 LTDLLVDLGTKT
+114 
-126 WDWGLQSTDY
+126 
-136 VFLTPG
+136 
-142 VWKVPSE
+142 
-149 TWPYDLD
+149 
-156 VVGLDGIRLLI
+156 
-167 SSNQW
+167 
-172 TVLVVAAVVAV
+172 
-183 ALWALMRHTRIGLQ
+183 
-197 MRAVVDRPDL
+197 
-207 AGLRGVSESFTSSAA
+207 
-222 WIIGTM
+222 
-228 LAGLAGVIG
+228 
-237 APVFNSLESNQ
+237 
-248 YNVFMFIA
+248 
-256 TAAAVVGGLRSIP
+256 
-269 LAFAGGVALGVV
+269 
-281 TSLVGRY
+281 
-288 ATFAQDIRGFE
+288 
-299 SSVPFVVLLVGL
+299 
-311 LFMARERTRRSG
+311 
-323 VVADAPPATEY
+323 
-334 TDDLRDWRISLS
+334 
-346 RLGSAILSLLGRLRL
+346 
-361 PWIQGDALVLP
+361 
-372 QPRKHLP
+372 
-379 WLLGAAFIV
+379 
-388 LQVTI
+388 
-393 FADKFWLGLWI
+393 
-404 TGLAFALVFISWVI
+404 SWVI

-424 MVSLAQAAFVTM
+424 MVSLAQAAFATM
-436 AAMTAGLILDKTG
+436 AAMTTGLLLNKAG
-449 LPFIPALIVGT
+449 LPFIPALIVG
-460 VIAGV
+460 VIIAGV

-515 RPKLGPFDFQ
+515 RPKLGPFDFE
-525 DAKSLAV
+525 DETTLAV
-532 LLVIL
+532 LLVLL
-537 VLAAGWLVRNL
+537 VFLAGWLVMNL
-548 QRSVT
+548 RRSVT

-586 LLAGFGGVFFATFNG
+586 ALAGFGGVMFVSYGKNV
-601 NINPFTATTQ
+601 NPFTATTQ
-611 HGLFWLAVVILVGI
+611 AGLFWLAVVVLIGI

-655 TWHVVLVASV
+655 SWHVVLVASV
-665 FGAAALATA
+665 CGAAALFT
-674 VRDRQVGLPFS
+674 VFRDRQVGLPFS
-685 PLILGVLAVLAFIC
+685 PPILGVLALLAYIS

-708 IDWDGFDQYDEA
+708 IDWDGFDQYDEP
-720 RNITAFMF
+720 RNIPAIMF
-728 GLGAMQLAREPDGIL
+728 GLGAMQLARQPDGIL

-764 RGEVWVDDASPV
+764 RGEAEAIGPSPDVKAAPASAP
-776 PERVPATPAV
+776 TPADV
-786 DSVKSDAP
+786 P
-794 EPAEEMGD
+794 EPAEDVGD

-822 LVEALHGIDLS
+822 LVEALHGINLS

-866 TVRLDGEDIT
+866 QIRLDGEDVT
-876 ALRSHR
+876 SLRSHR
-882 RARRGVVLAPEA
+882 LARRGVVLAPEA

-902 VRENLQLW
+902 VRENMQLW
-910 LPSPEDRELCCDR
+910 LPGQEDRDLCCER

-948 APLLANPPEV
+948 APLLAHPPEV

-1032 YLGEATS
+1032 YLGEATAS
-1039 ISD
+1039 SD

>member
-46 SAMLYFQLINALGIE
+46 SAVLYFQLINALGIE
-61 SLGMRLLSF
+61 SLGMRLLSL
-70 FLVVLVFCP
+70 FLVVFVFCP

-114 LTDLLVDLGTKT
+114 LVELIVDLGTKT

-136 VFLTPG
+136 VFLAPG

-149 TWPYDLD
+149 TWTYDLGSFD
-156 VVGLDGIRLLI
+156 LRI

-172 TVLVVAAVVAV
+172 TVLVVAAVIAV
-183 ALWALMRHTRIGLQ
+183 VLWALMRHTSLGLQ

-237 APVFNSLESNQ
+237 APVFNSLEPNL

-281 TSLVGRY
+281 TSWVGRY
-288 ATFAQDIRGFE
+288 ATFAEDIRGFE

-323 VVADAPPATEY
+323 VVADAPPVTVY
-334 TDDLRDWRISLS
+334 TDDLKDWRVRIPLLR
-346 RLGSAILSLLGRLRL
+346 RLI
-361 PWIQGDALVLP
+361 PVLP
-372 QPRKHLP
+372 APRKHLP
-379 WLLGAAFIV
+379 WVLGGVFIV
-388 LQVTI
+388 LQVFI
-393 FADKFWLGLWI
+393 FADQFWLGLWI
-404 TGLAFALVFISWVI
+404 TGLAFGLVFMSWVI

-436 AAMTAGLILDKTG
+436 AAMTGGLVLNKTG

-460 VIAGV
+460 IIAGV

-515 RPKLGPFDFQ
+515 RPKIGPFDFE
-525 DAKSLAV
+525 DEKSLAV
-532 LLVIL
+532 LVLLLVF
-537 VLAAGWLVRNL
+537 AAGWLVKNL

-561 NSEPAAATSGHSIV
+561 NSEPAAATSGHSVV

-586 LLAGFGGVFFATFNG
+586 LLAGFGGVFFATFIG
-601 NINPFTATTQ
+601 NVTPFTATTQ
-611 HGLFWLAVVILVGI
+611 AGLFWLAVVVLIGI
-625 RRPGAAVMAGI
+625 RRPGGAVMAGV

-642 HTFGTGWHWEWME
+642 HTFGTGWHWEWLE
-655 TWHVVLVASV
+655 SWHVVLACSV
-665 FGAAALATA
+665 FGAAALVTA
-674 VRDRQVGLPFS
+674 IRDRQVGLPPS
-685 PLILGVLAVLAFIC
+685 PGILGVLVLLAYIC
-699 LARVYSWYP
+699 LARVNSWYP

-720 RNITAFMF
+720 RNIPAIMF
-728 GLGAMQLAREPDGIL
+728 GLGAMQLARQPDGII

-764 RGEVWVDDASPV
+764 RGEAEAVSPSPV
-776 PERVPATPAV
+776 
-786 DSVKSDAP
+786 SSSI
-794 EPAEEMGD
+794 PAEVSAAPTSSEAPAPAAEGD
-802 QYVGD
+802 QYVSD
-807 HPPALELV
+807 HPPALELAG
-815 NVRASYG
+815 VRASYG

-833 VPRGEITALLGPN
+833 APRGEITALLGPN
-846 GAGKSTTCAVASG
+846 GAGKSTTCAVAAG
-859 LLPATHG
+859 LLPVSQG
-866 TVRLDGEDIT
+866 SIRLDGEDVT

-902 VRENLQLW
+902 VRENMQLW
-910 LPSPEDRELCCDR
+910 LPNPEDRELCCER

-1011 LGHITWHGPRSE
+1011 LGHITWHGPRSD

-1032 YLGEATS
+1032 YLGEATTS
-1039 ISD
+1039 

>member
-61 SLGMRLLSF
+61 SQGMRLLSF

-114 LTDLLVDLGTKT
+114 LTDLIVDLGTKT
-126 WDWGLQSTDY
+126 WDWGLQPTDY

-142 VWKVPSE
+142 VWKVPNK
-149 TWPYDLD
+149 TWPYDI
-156 VVGLDGIRLLI
+156 GNIRLLI

-172 TVLVVAAVVAV
+172 TVLVVAAVAAV
-183 ALWALMRHTRIGLQ
+183 ALWALMRHTRLGLQ

-207 AGLRGVSESFTSSAA
+207 AGLRGVSEKFTSSAA

-228 LAGLAGVIG
+228 LAGMAGVVG
-237 APVFNSLESNQ
+237 APVVNSLESNQ

-281 TSLVGRY
+281 TNWVGRY

-323 VVADAPPATEY
+323 VVADAPPATDY
-334 TDDLRDWRISLS
+334 TSDLRDWRISLS
-346 RLGSAILSLLGRLRL
+346 RLGSAVVLLLARLRL
-361 PWIQGDALVLP
+361 PWLQGHVLVVP
-372 QPRKHLP
+372 NPRKYYL
-379 WLLGAAFIV
+379 WFLGAVFIV
-388 LQVTI
+388 LQI
-393 FADKFWLGLWI
+393 FVVDDVFWLGLWV
-404 TGLAFALVFISWVI
+404 TGLAFGLVFMSWVL

-436 AAMTAGLILDKTG
+436 AAMTTGLILDKTG
-449 LPFIPALIVGT
+449 LPFIPAMIVG
-460 VIAGV
+460 VIIAGV

-478 GLPLALATLA
+478 GLSLALATLA

-515 RPKLGPFDFQ
+515 RPKLGLFDFE
-525 DAKSLAV
+525 DEKYLAV

-537 VLAAGWLVRNL
+537 VLGAGWLVRNL

-586 LLAGFGGVFFATFNG
+586 LLAGFGGVFFATFIG
-601 NINPFTATTQ
+601 NVTPFTATTQ
-611 HGLFWLAVVILVGI
+611 AGLFWLAVVILVGI

-655 TWHVVLVASV
+655 SWHVVLVASV
-665 FGAAALATA
+665 FGAAALFTA
-674 VRDRQVGLPFS
+674 FRDRWVGLPFS
-685 PLILGVLAVLAFIC
+685 PPILGVLAVLAFIC

-749 NRARRDAWRRRLAVW
+749 NRARRDAWRRRLAAW
-764 RGEVWVDDASPV
+764 RGEAEAMGPGPAAETAPVVTAPTSPD
-776 PERVPATPAV
+776 T
-786 DSVKSDAP
+786 P
-794 EPAEEMGD
+794 EPADDTGD

-822 LVEALHGIDLS
+822 LVQALHGIDLS

-846 GAGKSTTCAVASG
+846 GAGKSTTCSVASG

-866 TVRLDGEDIT
+866 KIRLDGEDVT
-876 ALRSHR
+876 SLRSHR
-882 RARRGVVLAPEA
+882 LARRGVVLAPEA

-902 VRENLQLW
+902 VRENMQLW
-910 LPSPEDRELCCDR
+910 LPNPEDRDLCCDR

-976 LELFIEFKERGVAL
+976 LELFIEFKDRGVAL

-1032 YLGEATS
+1032 YLGEATRG
-1039 ISD
+1039 

>member
-46 SAMLYFQLINALGIE
+46 SAMLYFQLINALGVE
-61 SLGMRLLSF
+61 SLGMRLLSL
-70 FLVVLVFCP
+70 FLVVGVFCP

-114 LTDLLVDLGTKT
+114 MAELLVDLGTKT
-126 WDWGLQSTDY
+126 WDWGLTSTDY

-149 TWPYDLD
+149 TWTYDLGSFD
-156 VVGLDGIRLLI
+156 LRIN
-167 SSNQW
+167 SNQW
-172 TVLVVAAVVAV
+172 TVLVVAIVVAV
-183 ALWALMRHTRIGLQ
+183 VLWALMRHTRLGLQ

-237 APVFNSLESNQ
+237 APVFNSLESNL

-256 TAAAVVGGLRSIP
+256 TAAAVMGGLRSIP
-269 LAFAGGVALGVV
+269 LAFAGGVALGVI
-281 TSLVGRY
+281 TSWVGRY

-299 SSVPFVVLLVGL
+299 SSVPFVVLLIGL

-323 VVADAPPATEY
+323 VVADAPPVTEY
-334 TDDLRDWRISLS
+334 TDDLPSWRV
-346 RLGSAILSLLGRLRL
+346 RL
-361 PWIQGDALVLP
+361 PWLA
-372 QPRKHLP
+372 
-379 WLLGAAFIV
+379 GAVFIV
-388 LQVTI
+388 LQVFV
-393 FADKFWLGLWI
+393 FADQFWLGLWI
-404 TGLAFALVFISWVI
+404 TGLALGLVFMSWVI

-424 MVSLAQAAFVTM
+424 MVSLAQAAFATM
-436 AAMTAGLILDKTG
+436 AAMTTGLLLNKAG
-449 LPFIPALIVGT
+449 LPFIPALIVG
-460 VIAGV
+460 VIIAGV

-515 RPKLGPFDFQ
+515 RPKLGPFDFE
-525 DAKSLAV
+525 DETTLAVMLV
-532 LLVIL
+532 LLVFL
-537 VLAAGWLVRNL
+537 AGWVVMNL
-548 QRSVT
+548 RRSVT

-586 LLAGFGGVFFATFNG
+586 ALAGFGGVMFVSYGKNV
-601 NINPFTATTQ
+601 NPFTATTQ
-611 HGLFWLAVVILVGI
+611 AGLFWLAVVVLIGI

-642 HTFGTGWHWEWME
+642 HTFGTGWHWDWME
-655 TWHVVLVASV
+655 SWHVVLVASV
-665 FGAAALATA
+665 CGAAALFTA
-674 VRDRQVGLPFS
+674 ARDRQVGLPFS
-685 PLILGVLAVLAFIC
+685 LPIVGVLVLLAYIS

-708 IDWDGFDQYDEA
+708 IDWDGFDQYDEP
-720 RNITAFMF
+720 RNIPAIMF
-728 GLGAMQLAREPDGIL
+728 GLGAMQLARQPDGIL

-749 NRARRDAWRRRLAVW
+749 NRARRDAWRRRLAAW
-764 RGEVWVDDASPV
+764 RGEAEAIGPSPV
-776 PERVPATPAV
+776 AKAAPA
-786 DSVKSDAP
+786 SVRTSTGAP
-794 EPAEEMGD
+794 EPADKMGD

-866 TVRLDGEDIT
+866 KIRLDGDDVT
-876 ALRSHR
+876 SLRSHR
-882 RARRGVVLAPEA
+882 LARQGVVLAPEA

-902 VRENLQLW
+902 VRENMQLW
-910 LPSPEDRELCCDR
+910 LPSQEDRDLCCER
-923 FPILGERQN
+923 FPILGQRQS

-948 APLLANPPEV
+948 APLLAHPPEV

-1032 YLGEATS
+1032 YLGEATAS
-1039 ISD
+1039 SD

>member
-70 FLVVLVFCP
+70 FLVVVVFCP

-149 TWPYDLD
+149 TWTYDEG
-156 VVGLDGIRLLI
+156 GLDLRI

-172 TVLVVAAVVAV
+172 TVLVVAVVVAV

-256 TAAAVVGGLRSIP
+256 TAAAVIGGLRSIP

-281 TSLVGRY
+281 TSWVGRY
-288 ATFAQDIRGFE
+288 ATFAQDIRGFHN
-299 SSVPFVVLLVGL
+299 SVPFVVLLVGL
-311 LFMARERTRRSG
+311 LFMSRERTRRSG
-323 VVADAPPATEY
+323 VVADAPPSTVY
-334 TDDLRDWRISLS
+334 TDDLPAWRVQ
-346 RLGSAILSLLGRLRL
+346 L
-361 PWIQGDALVLP
+361 PWV
-372 QPRKHLP
+372 
-379 WLLGAAFIV
+379 LGAVFIV
-388 LQVTI
+388 LQVFI
-393 FADKFWLGLWI
+393 FADQFWLGLWV
-404 TGLAFALVFISWVI
+404 TGLAFGLVFMSWVL

-449 LPFIPALIVGT
+449 LPFIPALIVG
-460 VIAGV
+460 VIIAGV

-515 RPKLGPFDFQ
+515 RPELGPFDFE
-525 DAKSLAV
+525 DEKSLAV

-537 VLAAGWLVRNL
+537 VLVAAWLVRNL

-561 NSEPAAATSGHSIV
+561 NSEPAAATSGHSVV

-586 LLAGFGGVFFATFNG
+586 LLAGFGGVFFATFIG
-601 NINPFTATTQ
+601 NVTPFTATTQ
-611 HGLFWLAVVILVGI
+611 AGLFWLAVVILVGI

-642 HTFGTGWHWEWME
+642 HTFGTGWHWDWME
-655 TWHVVLVASV
+655 SWHVVLVASV
-665 FGAAALATA
+665 VGAGA
-674 VRDRQVGLPFS
+674 VVTVIRDRQVGLPFS
-685 PLILGVLAVLAFIC
+685 LPILGLLAVVAFIC

-749 NRARRDAWRRRLAVW
+749 NRVRRDAWRRRLAAW
-764 RGEVWVDDASPV
+764 REGTVAAEPV
-776 PERVPATPAV
+776 PAEASAPVIAASEIADT
-786 DSVKSDAP
+786 P
-794 EPAEEMGD
+794 EPAESSGD

-807 HPPALELV
+807 HPAALELV
-815 NVRASYG
+815 GVRASYG

-846 GAGKSTTCAVASG
+846 GAGKSTTCSVASG

-866 TVRLDGEDIT
+866 VVRLDGEDIT

-910 LPSPEDRELCCDR
+910 LPNPDDRELCCER

-948 APLLANPPEV
+948 APLLAHPPEV

-965 LGLAPLIVNQI
+965 LGLAPLIVSQI

-1032 YLGEATS
+1032 YLGEATAT
-1039 ISD
+1039 SD

>member
-114 LTDLLVDLGTKT
+114 LTDLIVDLGTKT

-149 TWPYDLD
+149 TSTHDI
-156 VVGLDGIRLLI
+156 GNIRLLI

-183 ALWALMRHTRIGLQ
+183 ALWALMRHTRLGLQ
-197 MRAVVDRPDL
+197 MRAAVDRPDL
-207 AGLRGVSESFTSSAA
+207 AGLRGVSEKFTSSAA

-228 LAGLAGVIG
+228 LAGLAGVVG

-281 TSLVGRY
+281 TSWVGRY

-323 VVADAPPATEY
+323 VVADAPPATVY
-334 TDDLRDWRISLS
+334 TDDLPAWRV
-346 RLGSAILSLLGRLRL
+346 RM
-361 PWIQGDALVLP
+361 PWV
-372 QPRKHLP
+372 
-379 WLLGAAFIV
+379 LGAAFIV
-388 LQVTI
+388 LQVFI
-393 FADKFWLGLWI
+393 FADQFWLGLWV
-404 TGLAFALVFISWVI
+404 TGLAFGLVFMSWVL

-449 LPFIPALIVGT
+449 LPFIPALIVG
-460 VIAGV
+460 VIIAGV
-465 LGVIVALPALRLG
+465 LGVVVALPALRLG

-515 RPKLGPFDFQ
+515 RPQLGPFDFE
-525 DAKSLAV
+525 DEKSLAV

-537 VLAAGWLVRNL
+537 VLAAAWLVRNL

-586 LLAGFGGVFFATFNG
+586 LLAGFGGVFFATFIG
-601 NINPFTATTQ
+601 NVTPFTATTQ
-611 HGLFWLAVVILVGI
+611 AGLFWLAVVVLVGI

-655 TWHVVLVASV
+655 SWHVVLVASV
-665 FGAAALATA
+665 FGAAALFTA
-674 VRDRQVGLPFS
+674 ARDRQAGLPFS
-685 PLILGVLAVLAFIC
+685 PPILGVLAVLAFIC

-749 NRARRDAWRRRLAVW
+749 NRARRDAWRRRLAAWSQGAVAV
-764 RGEVWVDDASPV
+764 EQA
-776 PERVPATPAV
+776 PATVTAPATATAPSETAEV
-786 DSVKSDAP
+786 RDAGDP
-794 EPAEEMGD
+794 SGD

-815 NVRASYG
+815 GVRASYG

-846 GAGKSTTCAVASG
+846 GAGKSTTCSVASG

-866 TVRLDGEDIT
+866 VVRLDGEDIT

-882 RARRGVVLAPEA
+882 RAHRGIVLAPEA

-902 VRENLQLW
+902 VRENMQLW
-910 LPSPEDRELCCDR
+910 LPNSEDRELCCER

-948 APLLANPPEV
+948 APLLAHPPEV

-976 LELFIEFKERGVAL
+976 LELFVEFKERGVAL

-1039 ISD
+1039 S